1 MDTGRIKQ
9 FAIESRKILKE
20 GVMQRIRALGFDE
33 QGHTPDV
40 PEKVQGG
47 TRYQGRMIENERFY
61 DSWIA
66 LNEHIQKVGVKAVY
80 EEAAYTWFNRMM
92 AIRIIQKNDFIEP
105 VLSYDDPEIRVPHIV
120 SEARRGHLMCTLT
133 TDEQNRLRTLLMDD
147 TKTQEQFT
155 LLIIAYCREN
165 AVISKC
171 FGGIAQYLELL
182 LPDDILSQ
190 NRFIDLLNNTNEYI
204 TDDQFKSAELIGW
217 LYQFYISEKKDEVF
231 ASFKKG
237 RKAEA
242 EDIPAATQI
251 FTPNWIVKYMV
262 QNTVGRIYLDNNPY
276 CPLKKDWKYLVEPTE
291 KTPKE
296 TILNIANLEDLTL
309 ADLACGS
316 GHILVEGFDLLYS
329 LYIDEGY
336 SRYYAVKNIFTKNLT
351 GIDLD
356 TRAKQLA
363 TFALLL
369 KAAQIDPKFLDG
381 EIMPRVFDMPNV
393 NRYTWRDLNG
403 HVTCALQIQGA
414 DEKTYKELDDC
425 FTLME
430 QAQNLGSIMK
440 FEISD
445 ATREFII
452 NCIEEQNK
460 QHKFED
466 SFRDLF
472 HGFNIILALTEK
484 YAALAMNPPY
494 MGSINMNANLSDY
507 VKKEYS
513 EGKADL
519 MTVFM
524 LLAKSIVVPK
534 GVFGMINLP
543 SWLFLST
550 FENLR
555 KDFISNMHIDS
566 LIHMGRGIFGIDW
579 GSTAFIISKIRLQK
593 EGVYFRLHKR
603 NFQHIY
609 YYHIEQLFLKSL
621 NDHSF
626 KYDFDKYR
634 DDDGVSFDLSHSD
647 HNGFK
652 LCYSHVNQYN
662 FEKIPG
668 CPIGYWMSDNFY
680 SIFSNTKLG
689 DIVSIKQGLTTSDNN
704 RFLRLWFEVDNEKVG
719 YNFNNSLDAKK
730 SGKKW
735 FPHNKGGIY
744 RRWYGNLDYV
754 VNYENDGE
762 EMKAFQSTLN
772 QGWTARIKSR
782 EFYFHECLSWSMV
795 SSGILGVRY
804 YPCGTISNIAGPSIF
819 ASNNSLYYLGFL
831 NSVILRDCLEILN
844 PTLNNN
850 VLDFNNVPIIINDSK
865 IIDNAVDRNVSI
877 SKEDWDA
884 HETSWDFEEN
894 EIVGYINKARDI
906 PLECT
911 FKDKDGKFGSYSS
924 DDRPSFYLESLY
936 EEFKTKWTEKFIE
949 LHTNEE
955 ELNRQFIEI
964 YGLQDELTPDVPLDE
979 ITILQQGEISIEN
992 NQIVWH
998 PDVIMKQF
1006 ISYAIGCMMGRYRL
1020 DKKGLCIAHSNPTA
1034 EEIAP
1039 YDYHG
1044 ITFAIDDDG
1053 IIPLMSKGS
1062 RFDDN
1067 GVNRLTDFIKMVLG
1081 ELTLTENMN
1090 FLEEKLG
1097 KSVEQ
1102 YLMKDFWKDHKKMY
1116 QNRPIYWLFS
1126 SKKGAFQVIAYMH
1139 RMNKYTVENIRNK
1152 YLLPHIE
1159 YLRQELAG
1167 LDSRITALTPQER
1180 KQYQKLQKDLEE
1192 CMEYHDRLHSVADQQ
1207 IDFDLDDGV
1216 VVNYAKFGD
1225 VLAKIK

>member
-1 MDTGRIKQ
+1 METGKIKQ

-20 GVMQRIRALGFDE
+20 GVMQRIKALGFDE
-33 QGHTPDV
+33 QGRTPDV

-80 EEAAYTWFNRMM
+80 EEAAYTWFNRLI
-92 AIRIIQKNDFIEP
+92 AIRIMQKNHFIEP
-105 VLSYDDPEIRVPHIV
+105 VLSYDNPEIRVPHIV
-120 SEARRGHLMCTLT
+120 SEARRGSIMCSLT
-133 TDEQNRLRTLLMDD
+133 DDEQNRLRTLLMDD
-147 TKTQEQFT
+147 TKTQEQFA

-165 AVISKC
+165 AVISRC
-171 FGGIAQYLELL
+171 FGGIAPYLELL

-204 TDDQFKSAELIGW
+204 TEDQFRSAELIGW

-231 ASFKKG
+231 ASFKNG

-296 TILNIANLEDLTL
+296 AILNIDNLEDLTL

-336 SRYYAVKNIFTKNLT
+336 SRYDAVKKIFTKNLT

-381 EIMPRVFDMPNV
+381 EIMPRVYDMPNV

-403 HVTCALQIQGA
+403 HMTCALNIEVR
-414 DEKTYKELDDC
+414 DENISKELDEAFD
-425 FTLME
+425 LMS

-440 FEISD
+440 FDISE

-452 NCIEEQNK
+452 KCIEEQNK
-460 QHKFED
+460 QHKFEE

-494 MGSINMNANLSDY
+494 MGGNNMNTALSAY
-507 VKKEYS
+507 VKEEYKIGKE
-513 EGKADL
+513 DL
-519 MTVFM
+519 FSTFM
-524 LLAKSIVVPK
+524 LVCEARLAEK
-534 GVFGMINLP
+534 GKYGMINMQ
-543 SWLFLST
+543 SWMFLGS
-550 FENLR
+550 FEKLR
-555 KDFISNMHIDS
+555 VEFLKKLGIDS
-566 LIHMGRGIFGIDW
+566 LLHLGPRLFDELNGEVVQSASFIATKSVHPNTSLFYRLVSGRNCRDKENMFLNNQNL
-579 GSTAFIISKIRLQK
+579 FNNVLQ
-593 EGVYFRLHKR
+593 
-603 NFQHIY
+603 
-609 YYHIEQLFLKSL
+609 S
-621 NDHSF
+621 
-626 KYDFDKYR
+626 DF
-634 DDDGVSFDLSHSD
+634 S
-647 HNGFK
+647 N
-652 LCYSHVNQYN
+652 
-662 FEKIPG
+662 IPG
-668 CPIGYWMSDNFY
+668 NPIAYWLSENAISVFVNNPQLQDICKPTQGFATTDN
-680 SIFSNTKLG
+680 K
-689 DIVSIKQGLTTSDNN
+689 
-704 RFLRLWFEVDNEKVG
+704 RFLRLWHEV
-719 YNFNNSLDAKK
+719 SLLRITFDKEF
-730 SGKKW
+730 GIDRNKW
-735 FPHNKGGIY
+735 YPCTKGGEF
-744 RRWYGNLDYV
+744 RKWYGNMTYIVDWENNGEAIKNNVIVKYPYLNGNPDFVVKNQQYYFKSDGASWSTIAGKPAFRYFSKNWLFETKGSVCFPFNTNDLYNMFGYLNSSVAEYFLQVLSPTLD
-754 VNYENDGE
+754 
-762 EMKAFQSTLN
+762 
-772 QGWTARIKSR
+772 
-782 EFYFHECLSWSMV
+782 FHEGPMGL
-795 SSGILGVRY
+795 LPYVRQ
-804 YPCGTISNIAGPSIF
+804 T
-819 ASNNSLYYLGFL
+819 
-831 NSVILRDCLEILN
+831 
-844 PTLNNN
+844 
-850 VLDFNNVPIIINDSK
+850 NDY
-865 IIDNAVDRNVSI
+865 IDKTVKETMFI
-877 SKEDWDA
+877 SKSDWDA
-884 HETSWDFEEN
+884 HETSWDFETSPLLRCN
-894 EIVGYINKARDI
+894 DVEIEEEGETAELGFASGTLQVQYNNYIADW
-906 PLECT
+906 
-911 FKDKDGKFGSYSS
+911 GQM
-924 DDRPSFYLESLY
+924 FYQ
-936 EEFKTKWTEKFIE
+936 
-949 LHTNEE
+949 LHKNEE

-1020 DKKGLCIAHSNPTA
+1020 DKKGLCIAHPNPST

-1039 YDYHG
+1039 YYYNEG
-1044 ITFAIDDDG
+1044 TFEIDDDG
-1053 IIPLMSKGS
+1053 IIPLMAKDS

-1067 GVNRLTDFIKMVLG
+1067 CVNRFTDFVKLVFGEETLTD
-1081 ELTLTENMN
+1081 NMN
-1090 FLEEKLG
+1090 FLEEALG

-1102 YLMKDFWKDHKKMY
+1102 YLIKDFWKDHKKMY

-1152 YLLPHIE
+1152 YLLPHID
-1159 YLRQELAG
+1159 YLRQELAS
-1167 LDSRITALTPQER
+1167 LDARVSALTAQER
-1180 KQYQKLQKDLEE
+1180 KLYQKLQKDLDE

-1225 VLAKIK
+1225 VLAKLK

>member
-20 GVMQRIRALGFDE
+20 GVMQRIKALGFDE
-33 QGHTPDV
+33 QGRTPDV

-80 EEAAYTWFNRMM
+80 EEAAYTWFNRLI
-92 AIRIIQKNDFIEP
+92 AIRIMQKNHFIEP
-105 VLSYDDPEIRVPHIV
+105 VLSYDNPEIRVPHIV
-120 SEARRGHLMCTLT
+120 SEARRGSIMCSLSD
-133 TDEQNRLRTLLMDD
+133 DEQNRLRNLLMDD
-147 TKTQEQFT
+147 TKTQEQFA

-171 FGGIAQYLELL
+171 FGGIAPYLELL

-204 TDDQFKSAELIGW
+204 TEEQFRSAELIGW

-296 TILNIANLEDLTL
+296 AILNIDNLEDLTL

-336 SRYYAVKNIFTKNLT
+336 SRYDAVKNIFTKNLT

-356 TRAKQLA
+356 TRAKQMA

-381 EIMPRVFDMPNV
+381 EIMPRVYDMPNV
-393 NRYTWRDLNG
+393 DRYTWRDLNG
-403 HVTCALQIQGA
+403 HMTCALNIEMR
-414 DEKTYKELDDC
+414 DENISTELDEAFD
-425 FTLME
+425 LMS

-440 FEISD
+440 FDISD

-452 NCIEEQNK
+452 KCVEEQNK
-460 QHKFED
+460 QHQFED

-484 YAALAMNPPY
+484 YATLALNPPY
-494 MGSINMNANLSDY
+494 MGNGNMNDILSNY
-507 VKKEYS
+507 AKKNYE

-524 LLAKSIVVPK
+524 ILSQNKICDK
-534 GVFGMINLP
+534 GKYGMINLP

-550 FENLR
+550 FDKLR
-555 KDFISNMHIDS
+555 NSILNSFHIDS

-579 GSTAFIISKIRLQK
+579 GSTAFVFSKYIVDSD
-593 EGVYFRLHKR
+593 GAYFRLHKR

-609 YYHIEQLFLKSL
+609 YYHIEQLFLSAL
-621 NDHSF
+621 GDHTF
-626 KYDFDKYR
+626 KYNFDDYR
-634 DDDGVSFDLSHSD
+634 DKEGVSFKAESKEEGIQLYYKINQSD
-647 HNGFK
+647 FK
-652 LCYSHVNQYN
+652 
-662 FEKIPG
+662 KIPG
-668 CPIGYWMSDNFY
+668 CPIAYW
-680 SIFSNTKLG
+680 
-689 DIVSIKQGLTTSDNN
+689 
-704 RFLRLWFEVDNEKVG
+704 
-719 YNFNNSLDAKK
+719 A
-730 SGKKW
+730 
-735 FPHNKGGIY
+735 
-744 RRWYGNLDYV
+744 
-754 VNYENDGE
+754 
-762 EMKAFQSTLN
+762 A
-772 QGWTARIKSR
+772 
-782 EFYFHECLSWSMV
+782 
-795 SSGILGVRY
+795 
-804 YPCGTISNIAGPSIF
+804 
-819 ASNNSLYYLGFL
+819 
-831 NSVILRDCLEILN
+831 
-844 PTLNNN
+844 
-850 VLDFNNVPIIINDSK
+850 SK
-865 IIDNAVDRNVSI
+865 IIDAFQINTLRNISQTSEGIKTGNNDKYLRLWTEVNASDISITMPSYENRKWDLLHKGGDKRKWYGNIDNVVLWENDGYKIRNSSNSGIQGVAMFPKDCFTWSDISSKGLSFRIKPKNHKIDSKGPSGFCDDSTLLYYTIGLLNSRITDYCSAFLNPTISFKVGNVRNIPFIYDAERNLVISNIVDKNISI
-877 SKEDWDA
+877 SKYDWDA
-884 HETSWDFEEN
+884 HETSWDFKTSPLLEYSGGEIEE
-894 EIVGYINKARDI
+894 EGEVADLGLI
-906 PLECT
+906 PDSL
-911 FKDKDGKFGSYSS
+911 KDQVEQYKVIWQKRFNQ
-924 DDRPSFYLESLY
+924 
-936 EEFKTKWTEKFIE
+936 
-949 LHTNEE
+949 LHSNEE
-955 ELNRQFIEI
+955 ELNRLFIEI

-1020 DKKGLCIAHSNPTA
+1020 DKKGLCIAHPNPSA

-1039 YDYHG
+1039 YYYNEG
-1044 ITFAIDDDG
+1044 SFEIDDDG
-1053 IIPLMSKGS
+1053 IIPLMAKES

-1067 GVNRLTDFIKMVLG
+1067 CVNRFTDFVKLVFGEETLTD
-1081 ELTLTENMN
+1081 NMN
-1090 FLEEKLG
+1090 YLEEALG

-1102 YLMKDFWKDHKKMY
+1102 YLIKDFWKDHKKMY

-1159 YLRQELAG
+1159 YLRQELAS
-1167 LDSRITALTPQER
+1167 LDARVSALTAQER
-1180 KQYQKLQKDLEE
+1180 KLYQKLQKDLDE

-1225 VLAKIK
+1225 VLAKLK

>member
-20 GVMQRIRALGFDE
+20 GVMQRIKALGFDE
-33 QGHTPDV
+33 QGRTPDV

-66 LNEHIQKVGVKAVY
+66 LYEHIQKVGVKAVY
-80 EEAAYTWFNRMM
+80 EEAAYTWFNRLI
-92 AIRIIQKNDFIEP
+92 AIRIMQKNHFIEP
-105 VLSYDDPEIRVPHIV
+105 VLSYDNPEIRVPHIV
-120 SEARRGHLMCTLT
+120 SEARRGSIMCTLT
-133 TDEQNRLRTLLMDD
+133 DDEQNRLRTLLMDD
-147 TKTQEQFT
+147 TKTQEQFA

-171 FGGIAQYLELL
+171 FGGIAPYLELL

-204 TDDQFKSAELIGW
+204 TEDQFRSAELIGW

-296 TILNIANLEDLTL
+296 AILNIDNLEDLTL

-336 SRYYAVKNIFTKNLT
+336 SRYDAVKNIFTKNLT

-381 EIMPRVFDMPNV
+381 EIMPRVYDMPNV
-393 NRYTWRDLNG
+393 DRYTWRDLNG
-403 HVTCALQIQGA
+403 HMTCALDIEMR
-414 DEKTYKELDDC
+414 DENIGKELDEAFD
-425 FTLME
+425 LMS

-440 FEISD
+440 FDISET
-445 ATREFII
+445 TREFII
-452 NCIEEQNK
+452 KCVEEQNK

-466 SFRDLF
+466 SFRELF

-484 YAALAMNPPY
+484 YATLVANPPY
-494 MGSINMNANLSDY
+494 MGRGNMNQALASYLDTNYQIS
-507 VKKEYS
+507 KQ
-513 EGKADL
+513 DL
-519 MTVFM
+519 FSTFM
-524 LLAKSIVVPK
+524 EM
-534 GVFGMINLP
+534 MINKTI
-543 SWLFLST
+543 SNGRTAFITMEAWMFLSS

-555 KDFISNMHIDS
+555 
-566 LIHMGRGIFGIDW
+566 R
-579 GSTAFIISKIRLQK
+579 FIIDNCHISSLGHFGWYMIGIAFGTVMTIVQK
-593 EGVYFRLHKR
+593 HINNNRVGEYSYLTIEDLNKDLNIPLVYPRKDNGR
-603 NFQHIY
+603 YTITNQENF
-609 YYHIEQLFLKSL
+609 K
-621 NDHSF
+621 
-626 KYDFDKYR
+626 
-634 DDDGVSFDLSHSD
+634 
-647 HNGFK
+647 
-652 LCYSHVNQYN
+652 
-662 FEKIPG
+662 KIPG
-668 CPIGYWMSDNFY
+668 SPIGYWLNNY
-680 SIFSNTKLG
+680 SIFDNPNIADQGFVSGGRNKTHDNEKYVRFFWEITNSNTKWKKYANAG
-689 DIVSIKQGLTTSDNN
+689 GLRKYYGYEWYVVDWSDDAKDFYNSHGG
-704 RFLRLWFEVDNEKVG
+704 LLNEK
-719 YNFNNSLDAKK
+719 FW
-730 SGKKW
+730 GKK
-735 FPHNKGGIY
+735 GIS
-744 RRWYGNLDYV
+744 WNLISS
-754 VNYENDGE
+754 NYAGFYIKE
-762 EMKAFQSTLN
+762 EDLV
-772 QGWTARIKSR
+772 
-782 EFYFHECLSWSMV
+782 Y
-795 SSGILGVRY
+795 SSGSPTVFNTNYTYDY
-804 YPCGTISNIAGPSIF
+804 Y
-819 ASNNSLYYLGFL
+819 LLGFL
-831 NSVILRDCLEILN
+831 NSIVSKVLLKLFN
-844 PTLNNN
+844 PTINTTAGD
-850 VLDFNNVPIIINDSK
+850 VLGLPYIKCVSN
-865 IIDNAVDRNVSI
+865 IDDIVKQNIGI
-877 SKEDWDA
+877 SEEDWNI
-884 HETSWDFEEN
+884 HETSWNFGTNPLLEYSGGEIEEDG
-894 EIVGYINKARDI
+894 EVVDLGAAPDL
-906 PLECT
+906 LEVQVKQYMVIWEQN
-911 FKDKDGKFGSYSS
+911 FKQ
-924 DDRPSFYLESLY
+924 
-936 EEFKTKWTEKFIE
+936 
-949 LHTNEE
+949 LHKNEE

-964 YGLQDELTPDVPLDE
+964 YGLEDELTPDVPLDE

-1020 DKKGLCIAHSNPTA
+1020 DKNGLCIAHPNPSA

-1039 YDYHG
+1039 YYYNEG
-1044 ITFAIDDDG
+1044 TFEIDDDG
-1053 IIPLMSKGS
+1053 IIPLMAKDS

-1067 GVNRLTDFIKMVLG
+1067 CVNRFTDFVKLVFGEETLTD
-1081 ELTLTENMN
+1081 NMN
-1090 FLEEKLG
+1090 FLEEALG

-1102 YLMKDFWKDHKKMY
+1102 YLIKDFWKDHKKMY

-1159 YLRQELAG
+1159 YLRQELAS
-1167 LDSRITALTPQER
+1167 LDARVSALTAQER
-1180 KQYQKLQKDLEE
+1180 KQYQKLQKDLDE

-1225 VLAKIK
+1225 VLAKLK

>member
-20 GVMQRIRALGFDE
+20 GVMQRIKALGFDE
-33 QGHTPDV
+33 QGRTPDV

-80 EEAAYTWFNRMM
+80 EEAAYTWFNRLI
-92 AIRIIQKNDFIEP
+92 AIRIMQKNHFIEP
-105 VLSYDDPEIRVPHIV
+105 VLSYDNPEIRVPHIV
-120 SEARRGHLMCTLT
+120 SEARRGSIMCALT
-133 TDEQNRLRTLLMDD
+133 DDEQSRLRNLLMDD
-147 TKTQEQFT
+147 TKTQEQFA

-171 FGGIAQYLELL
+171 FGGIAPYLELL

-204 TDDQFKSAELIGW
+204 TEEQFRSAELIGW

-296 TILNIANLEDLTL
+296 AILNIDNLEDLTL

-336 SRYYAVKNIFTKNLT
+336 SRYDAVKNIFTKNLT

-381 EIMPRVFDMPNV
+381 EIMPRVYDMPNV
-393 NRYTWRDLNG
+393 DRYTWRDLNG
-403 HVTCALQIQGA
+403 HMTCALNIEMR
-414 DEKTYKELDDC
+414 DENVSKELDEAFD
-425 FTLME
+425 LMS

-440 FEISD
+440 FDISD
-445 ATREFII
+445 DTREFII
-452 NCIEEQNK
+452 KCVKEQSK

-494 MGSINMNANLSDY
+494 MGSGNMNAELKNYL
-507 VKKEYS
+507 EINYS
-513 EGKADL
+513 EGKSDL
-519 MTVFM
+519 MTAFM
-524 LLAKSIVVPK
+524 IKAMQFTVTNGYWSMIDLPSWMFLGSFVDLRNTLIKAQYINSLLHLGR
-534 GVFGMINLP
+534 GVFGSDFGSVAFTIQNHQP
-543 SWLFLST
+543 IRQGIYRRLFKEHVQVRSVEKIHDL
-550 FENLR
+550 FMDPDYGFF
-555 KDFISNMHIDS
+555 KSN
-566 LIHMGRGIFGIDW
+566 
-579 GSTAFIISKIRLQK
+579 
-593 EGVYFRLHKR
+593 
-603 NFQHIY
+603 
-609 YYHIEQLFLKSL
+609 QL
-621 NDHSF
+621 
-626 KYDFDKYR
+626 
-634 DDDGVSFDLSHSD
+634 
-647 HNGFK
+647 
-652 LCYSHVNQYN
+652 N

-668 CPIGYWMSDNFY
+668 VPIAYWVSD
-680 SIFSNTKLG
+680 KL
-689 DIVSIKQGLTTSDNN
+689 LNL
-704 RFLRLWFEVDNEKVG
+704 FDNEKIKDFGSANNGFTTGDNNQFLRYWYEVPD
-719 YNFNNSLDAKK
+719 NRSSFNSSSIEESILCK
-730 SGKKW
+730 KKW
-735 FPHNKGGIY
+735 FPYNKGGAF
-744 RRWYGNLDYV
+744 RKWYGNNDYV
-754 VNYENDGE
+754 INWESDGKDIRDYGHLVGRS
-762 EMKAFQSTLN
+762 MKYQFL
-772 QGWTARIKSR
+772 KSM
-782 EFYFHECLSWSMV
+782 SWSKITAAAPSFKMKECGTMFDV
-795 SSGILGVRY
+795 AGLSFFPSDYDFFNYILGL
-804 YPCGTISNIAGPSIF
+804 C
-819 ASNNSLYYLGFL
+819 NSKYG
-831 NSVILRDCLEILN
+831 RTCLEFLS
-844 PTLNNN
+844 PTLNYETGHVSSIPVVIGNKCKIDKL
-850 VLDFNNVPIIINDSK
+850 VESSIDLSK
-865 IIDNAVDRNVSI
+865 S
-877 SKEDWDA
+877 DWDA
-884 HETSWDFEEN
+884 HETSWDFKINPLLELNELGIDEEGEFADLSSKSDSL
-894 EIVGYINKARDI
+894 EIQVKQYKAI
-906 PLECT
+906 WEQN
-911 FKDKDGKFGSYSS
+911 FNQ
-924 DDRPSFYLESLY
+924 
-936 EEFKTKWTEKFIE
+936 
-949 LHTNEE
+949 LHANEE

-1020 DKKGLCIAHSNPTA
+1020 DKKGLCIAHPNPSA

-1039 YDYHG
+1039 YNYNEG
-1044 ITFAIDDDG
+1044 TFEIDDDG
-1053 IIPLMSKGS
+1053 IIPLMAKDS

-1067 GVNRLTDFIKMVLG
+1067 CVNRFTDFVKLVFGEETLTD
-1081 ELTLTENMN
+1081 NMN
-1090 FLEEKLG
+1090 FLEEALG

-1102 YLMKDFWKDHKKMY
+1102 YLIKDFWKDHKKMY

-1159 YLRQELAG
+1159 YLRQELAS
-1167 LDSRITALTPQER
+1167 LDARVSALTAQER
-1180 KQYQKLQKDLEE
+1180 KLYQKLQKDLDE

-1225 VLAKIK
+1225 VLAKLK

>member
-80 EEAAYTWFNRMM
+80 EEAAYTWFNRLI
-92 AIRIIQKNDFIEP
+92 AIRIMQKNDFIEP
-105 VLSYDDPEIRVPHIV
+105 VLSYDNPEIRVPHIV
-120 SEARRGHLMCTLT
+120 SEARRGHVMCTLT

-147 TKTQEQFT
+147 TKTQEQFA

-171 FGGIAQYLELL
+171 FGGIAPYLELL

-204 TDDQFKSAELIGW
+204 TDAQFKSAELIGW

-231 ASFKKG
+231 ASFKNG
-237 RKAEA
+237 RKAEP

-296 TILNIANLEDLTL
+296 AILNIDNLEDLTL

-336 SRYYAVKNIFTKNLT
+336 SRYDAVKNIFTKNLT

-393 NRYTWRDLNG
+393 DRYTWRDLSG
-403 HVTCALQIQGA
+403 HMTCALNIEVR
-414 DEKTYKELDDC
+414 DENISKELDEAFD
-425 FTLME
+425 LMS

-440 FEISD
+440 FDISD
-445 ATREFII
+445 DTREFII
-452 NCIEEQNK
+452 KCVEEQKK

-472 HGFNIILALTEK
+472 HGFNIILALTSK
-484 YAALAMNPPY
+484 YACMAANPPY
-494 MGSINMNANLSDY
+494 MGSGNMNDALRLYLSY
-507 VKKEYS
+507 NYPITKS
-513 EGKADL
+513 DL
-519 MTVFM
+519 YAVFM
-524 LLAKSIVVPK
+524 EMMLSSIKTK
-534 GVFGMINLP
+534 GRVGCITME
-543 SWLFLST
+543 SWMFLST
-550 FENLR
+550 YEN
-555 KDFISNMHIDS
+555 
-566 LIHMGRGIFGIDW
+566 
-579 GSTAFIISKIRLQK
+579 
-593 EGVYFRLHKR
+593 FRLSLLD
-603 NFQHIY
+603 NY
-609 YYHIEQLFLKSL
+609 YISSLTHFGWYIIGIAFGTVMAIFEKNNDNGRKGEYSYLTINDIEKEKNVPFVFPKKD
-621 NDHSF
+621 NGR
-626 KYDFDKYR
+626 YNM
-634 DDDGVSFDLSHSD
+634 VSQ
-647 HNGFK
+647 K
-652 LCYSHVNQYN
+652 N

-668 CPIGYWMSDNFY
+668 CPIGYWVSEKIQNLFQSDLIDNHA
-680 SIFSNTKLG
+680 FSDGKNVTG
-689 DIVSIKQGLTTSDNN
+689 DNDKYIRNLWEVSIKRIG
-704 RFLRLWFEVDNEKVG
+704 K
-719 YNFNNSLDAKK
+719 
-730 SGKKW
+730 GKKW
-735 FPHNKGGIY
+735 MLQTKGGEG
-744 RRWYGNLDYV
+744 RRWYGN
-754 VNYENDGE
+754 
-762 EMKAFQSTLN
+762 TLN
-772 QGWTARIKSR
+772 VIAWSKEDIDFYHKNKISRVIKEYLWYKEGITWSKICSSIPTFRLLR
-782 EFYFHECLSWSMV
+782 EDSTYDEVNITPNDPQEIYPIL
-795 SSGILGVRY
+795 GILNSKLVR
-804 YPCGTISNIAGPSIF
+804 N
-819 ASNNSLYYLGFL
+819 LLD
-831 NSVILRDCLEILN
+831 VIN
-844 PTLNNN
+844 PTFSIQSENILKMPYCSNE
-850 VLDFNNVPIIINDSK
+850 
-865 IIDNAVDRNVSI
+865 SI
-877 SKEDWDA
+877 SEIVQHNILISKQDWDA
-884 HETSWDFEEN
+884 HEISWDFEEN
-894 EIVGYINKARDI
+894 EIVGYINEARDI

-911 FKDKDGKFGSYSS
+911 FKDKDGQLGSYSS
-924 DDRPSFYLESLY
+924 DARPSFYLESLY
-936 EEFKTKWTEKFIE
+936 EEFKTKWTERFVE

-964 YGLQDELTPDVPLDE
+964 YGLEDELTPDVPLDE

-992 NQIVWH
+992 NDIVWH
-998 PDVIMKQF
+998 PDVIMKQL

-1020 DKKGLCIAHSNPTA
+1020 DKKGLCIAHPNPS
-1034 EEIAP
+1034 EEEYAP
-1039 YDYHG
+1039 YVYHG
-1044 ITFAIDDDG
+1044 STFSIDDDG
-1053 IIPLMSKGS
+1053 IIPLMAKDS

-1067 GVNRLTDFIKMVLG
+1067 CVNRLTDFIKLVFG
-1081 ELTLTENMN
+1081 EETLTDNMN
-1090 FLEEKLG
+1090 FLEETLG

-1102 YLMKDFWKDHKKMY
+1102 YLIKDFWKDHKKMY

-1126 SKKGAFQVIAYMH
+1126 SKKSSFQIIAYRH
-1139 RMNKYTVENIRNK
+1139 RMNKYTVKNIRNK

-1225 VLAKIK
+1225 VLAKLK

>member
-1 MDTGRIKQ
+1 METGKIKQ

-20 GVMQRIRALGFDE
+20 GVMQRIKALGFDE
-33 QGHTPDV
+33 QGRTPDV

-66 LNEHIQKVGVKAVY
+66 LNDHIQKVGVKAVY
-80 EEAAYTWFNRMM
+80 EEAAYTWFNRLI
-92 AIRIIQKNDFIEP
+92 AIRIMQKNHFIEP
-105 VLSYDDPEIRVPHIV
+105 VLSYDNPEIRVPHIV
-120 SEARRGHLMCTLT
+120 SEARRGSIMCALT
-133 TDEQNRLRTLLMDD
+133 DDEQNRLRTLLMDD
-147 TKTQEQFT
+147 TKTQEQFA

-171 FGGIAQYLELL
+171 FGGIAPYLELL

-204 TDDQFKSAELIGW
+204 TEDQFRSAELIGW

-296 TILNIANLEDLTL
+296 AILNIDNLEDLTL

-336 SRYYAVKNIFTKNLT
+336 SRYDAVKNIFTKNLT
-351 GIDLD
+351 GVDLD

-381 EIMPRVFDMPNV
+381 EIMPRVYDMPNV
-393 NRYTWRDLNG
+393 DRYTWRDLNG
-403 HVTCALQIQGA
+403 HMTCALNIEIR
-414 DEKTYKELDDC
+414 DENISKELDEAFD
-425 FTLME
+425 LMS

-440 FEISD
+440 FDISET
-445 ATREFII
+445 TREFII
-452 NCIEEQNK
+452 KCIEEQNK
-460 QHKFED
+460 KHKFED

-484 YAALAMNPPY
+484 YAAMAMNPPY
-494 MGSINMNANLSDY
+494 MGNGNMNEILSNY
-507 VKKEYS
+507 VKKEY
-513 EGKADL
+513 ENGKADL
-519 MTVFM
+519 CTSFMIMQSERTVSGGSY
-524 LLAKSIVVPK
+524 ANIIP
-534 GVFGMINLP
+534 P
-543 SWLFLST
+543 SWMFLST
-550 FENLR
+550 FEGLR
-555 KDFISNMHIDS
+555 RTIIDKQAIFSLLHLSRGVFGADFGSVSTVIRNCKDLNC
-566 LIHMGRGIFGIDW
+566 RG
-579 GSTAFIISKIRLQK
+579 T
-593 EGVYFRLHKR
+593 YFRLIER
-603 NFQHIY
+603 TFQEFDQRHLRLLFEKTLLNHDFRFFFADYSKDVEDIVYCEKGSKIY
-609 YYHIEQLFLKSL
+609 YS
-621 NDHSF
+621 N
-626 KYDFDKYR
+626 
-634 DDDGVSFDLSHSD
+634 
-647 HNGFK
+647 
-652 LCYSHVNQYN
+652 VNQLD

-668 CPIGYWMSDNFY
+668 CLIGYWMSEKVL
-680 SIFSNTKLG
+680 SAFSKGVPLME
-689 DIVSIKQGLTTSDNN
+689 IAYPRQGMATCNNN
-704 RFLRLWFEVDNEKVG
+704 RFLRQWFEVSFLKIG
-719 YNFNNSLDAKK
+719 FSLK
-730 SGKKW
+730 SEEETIGHYKW
-735 FPHNKGGIY
+735 FPYNKGGGFQK
-744 RRWYGNLDYV
+744 WYGNNDFV
-754 VNYENDGE
+754 VNFANKGREICDYIDANSAVNHTGRVINRDKFFKPSVTWSKIASGGI
-762 EMKAFQSTLN
+762 AFRFKPQGFIFDVAGTSIFGDVNNILVLMGMLN
-772 QGWTARIKSR
+772 SKPTSLILS
-782 EFYFHECLSWSMV
+782 CLS
-795 SSGILGVRY
+795 
-804 YPCGTISNIAGPSIF
+804 
-819 ASNNSLYYLGFL
+819 
-831 NSVILRDCLEILN
+831 
-844 PTLNNN
+844 PTLNYEVGHICSIPVLTINEDN
-850 VLDFNNVPIIINDSK
+850 VIQIIKNCINITK
-865 IIDNAVDRNVSI
+865 Q
-877 SKEDWDA
+877 DWDA
-884 HETSWDFEEN
+884 HETSWDFEISPLLEFCGG
-894 EIVGYINKARDI
+894 EI
-906 PLECT
+906 
-911 FKDKDGKFGSYSS
+911 
-924 DDRPSFYLESLY
+924 
-936 EEFKTKWTEKFIE
+936 EKEGEVIE
-949 LHTNEE
+949 LGPAPDLLEAQFKQYKAIWEQNFKQLHKNEE

-1020 DKKGLCIAHSNPTA
+1020 DKKGLCIAHPNPLA

-1039 YDYHG
+1039 YNYNEG
-1044 ITFAIDDDG
+1044 TFEIDDDG
-1053 IIPLMSKGS
+1053 IIPLMAKDS

-1067 GVNRLTDFIKMVLG
+1067 CVNRFTDFVKLVFGEETLTD
-1081 ELTLTENMN
+1081 NMN
-1090 FLEEKLG
+1090 YLEEALG

-1102 YLMKDFWKDHKKMY
+1102 YLIKEFWKDHKKMY

-1159 YLRQELAG
+1159 YLRQELAS
-1167 LDSRITALTPQER
+1167 LDARVSALTAQER
-1180 KQYQKLQKDLEE
+1180 KLYQKLQKDLDE
-1192 CMEYHDRLHSVADQQ
+1192 CMEYHDRLHVVADQQ

-1225 VLAKIK
+1225 VLAKLK

>member
-66 LNEHIQKVGVKAVY
+66 LNDHIQRVGVKAVY
-80 EEAAYTWFNRMM
+80 EEAAYTWFNRLM
-92 AIRIIQKNDFIEP
+92 AIRIMQKNDFIEP
-105 VLSYDDPEIRVPHIV
+105 VLSYDNPEIRVPHIV
-120 SEARRGHLMCTLT
+120 SEARRGHIMCTLT
-133 TDEQNRLRTLLMDD
+133 EDEQNRLRTLLMDD
-147 TKTQEQFT
+147 TKTQEQFA

-296 TILNIANLEDLTL
+296 AILKIDNLEDLTL

-336 SRYYAVKNIFTKNLT
+336 SRYDAVKNIFTKNLT

-381 EIMPRVFDMPNV
+381 EIMPRVYDMPNV

-403 HVTCALQIQGA
+403 HMTCALQIQGPSE
-414 DEKTYKELDDC
+414 DTYKELDEC

-440 FEISD
+440 FDISD

-452 NCIEEQNK
+452 KCIEEQSQ
-460 QHKFED
+460 QHKFDE

-494 MGSINMNANLSDY
+494 MGGGNMNNVLSNY
-507 VKKEYS
+507 AKQNYE

-519 MTVFM
+519 FSTFM
-524 LLAKSIVVPK
+524 LLAIDRLVERGKY
-534 GVFGMINLP
+534 GMINMH
-543 SWLFLST
+543 SWMFLSS
-550 FENLR
+550 FEKLR
-555 KDFISNMHIDS
+555 HSLLENYHIDS
-566 LIHMGRGIFGIDW
+566 LLHLGARTFDELSGEVVQNAAYIVSKCVDTLQAFQTGI
-579 GSTAFIISKIRLQK
+579 
-593 EGVYFRLHKR
+593 YFRLVDGKNCAEKER
-603 NFQHIY
+603 M
-609 YYHIEQLFLKSL
+609 FLKAKIL
-621 NDHSF
+621 PKIF
-626 KYDFDKYR
+626 Y
-634 DDDGVSFDLSHSD
+634 SD
-647 HNGFK
+647 VK
-652 LCYSHVNQYN
+652 QDN

-668 CPIGYWMSDNFY
+668 CPIGYWVNDTFVDS
-680 SIFSNTKLG
+680 FSMPSLG
-689 DIVSIKQGLTTSDNN
+689 DSVVSSPGIRTGRDGIFI
-704 RFLRLWFEVDNEKVG
+704 REWFEISNKTLLL
-719 YNFNNSLDAKK
+719 N
-730 SGKKW
+730 GKEESDLYRANW
-735 FPHNKGGIY
+735 FPVTRGGES
-744 RRWYGNLDYV
+744 RRWYGNLSAVIFGANGFEKVKEICNDYRLRESG
-754 VNYENDGE
+754 YYFKEGI
-762 EMKAFQSTLN
+762 T
-772 QGWTARIKSR
+772 WTMI
-782 EFYFHECLSWSMV
+782 
-795 SSGILGVRY
+795 SSGKPTFRICPEGVLFGNGGPTLYTKRDFLLDAAVLNTDVANY
-804 YPCGTISNIAGPSIF
+804 YF
-819 ASNNSLYYLGFL
+819 SL
-831 NSVILRDCLEILN
+831 LN
-844 PTLNNN
+844 PTINYTKS
-850 VLDFNNVPIIINDSK
+850 DIEKIPILHVKNKEQIQIMAQQC
-865 IIDNAVDRNVSI
+865 IDI
-877 SKEDWDA
+877 SKNDWDA

-894 EIVGYINKARDI
+894 EIVSYINKARDI

-911 FKDKDGKFGSYSS
+911 FKDENGNLGSNSS
-924 DDRPSFYLESLY
+924 DDRPSFYLDSLY
-936 EEFKTKWTEKFIE
+936 EEFKTKWTEKFAD

-964 YGLQDELTPDVPLDE
+964 YGLEDELTPDVPLDE

-992 NQIVWH
+992 NDIVWH

-1020 DKKGLCIAHSNPTA
+1020 DRKGLCIAHPNPSA
-1034 EEIAP
+1034 DEIAP

-1044 ITFAIDDDG
+1044 TKFAIDDDG
-1053 IIPLMSKGS
+1053 IIPLMAKDS

-1067 GVNRLTDFIKMVLG
+1067 GVNRLTDFIKLVFG
-1081 ELTLTENMN
+1081 VETLTDNMN
-1090 FLEEKLG
+1090 FLEEALG

-1102 YLMKDFWKDHKKMY
+1102 YLVKDFWKDHKKMY

-1139 RMNKYTVENIRNK
+1139 RMNKYTAENIRNK

-1180 KQYQKLQKDLEE
+1180 KQYQKLQKDLDE

-1225 VLAKIK
+1225 VLAKLK

>member
-20 GVMQRIRALGFDE
+20 GVMQRIKALGFDE
-33 QGHTPDV
+33 QGRTPDV

-80 EEAAYTWFNRMM
+80 EEAAYTWFNRLI
-92 AIRIIQKNDFIEP
+92 AIRIMQKNHFIEP
-105 VLSYDDPEIRVPHIV
+105 VLSYDNPEIRVPHIV
-120 SEARRGHLMCTLT
+120 SEARRGSIMCSLT
-133 TDEQNRLRTLLMDD
+133 NDEQNRLRNLLMDD
-147 TKTQEQFT
+147 TKTQEQFA
-155 LLIIAYCREN
+155 LLVIAYCREN

-231 ASFKKG
+231 ASFRKG

-262 QNTVGRIYLDNNPY
+262 QNTIGRIYLDNNPY

-296 TILNIANLEDLTL
+296 AILNIDNLEDLTF

-336 SRYYAVKNIFTKNLT
+336 SRYDAVKNIFIKNLT

-369 KAAQIDPKFLDG
+369 KAAQIDPKLLNGD
-381 EIMPRVFDMPNV
+381 IMPRVYDMPSV

-403 HVTCALQIQGA
+403 HMTTALQIQGPSE
-414 DEKTYKELDDC
+414 DTYKELDEA

-440 FEISD
+440 FDISE
-445 ATREFII
+445 ATREFILKSV
-452 NCIEEQNK
+452 EEQNK
-460 QHKFED
+460 KHKFED

-494 MGSINMNANLSDY
+494 MGNLNMNEILSGY
-507 VKKEYS
+507 VKVKYEK
-513 EGKADL
+513 GKADL
-519 MTVFM
+519 CTSFIILQSEKTLSGGYYANITPPSWMFISNFESLRRTIIDHQSIQSM
-524 LLAKSIVVPK
+524 LHLSR
-534 GVFGMINLP
+534 GVFGADFG
-543 SWLFLST
+543 SVSSVVHHY
-550 FENLR
+550 
-555 KDFISNMHIDS
+555 KDDNA
-566 LIHMGRGIFGIDW
+566 RG
-579 GSTAFIISKIRLQK
+579 T
-593 EGVYFRLHKR
+593 YFRLIDR
-603 NFQHIY
+603 TFQEFDQNHLRILFERTLENNDFRFYFPNYSKDVDIIEYCENGARTY
-609 YYHIEQLFLKSL
+609 YP
-621 NDHSF
+621 
-626 KYDFDKYR
+626 
-634 DDDGVSFDLSHSD
+634 GVKQHQFA
-647 HNGFK
+647 
-652 LCYSHVNQYN
+652 
-662 FEKIPG
+662 KIPG
-668 CPIGYWMSDNFY
+668 CPIGYWVSDSFINIFDFKKLDYYIDSKPGMS
-680 SIFSNTKLG
+680 
-689 DIVSIKQGLTTSDNN
+689 TTNN
-704 RFLRLWFEVDNEKVG
+704 DLFTRQWFEISIQKLKVDAKDR
-719 YNFNNSLDAKK
+719 SDAKK
-730 SGKKW
+730 SQKKW
-735 FPHNKGGIY
+735 FPYNKGGES
-744 RRWYGNLDYV
+744 RKWYGNNDFV
-754 VNYENDGE
+754 VNWENDGE
-762 EMKAFQSTLN
+762 ELKEYTKGASGGRMVSLD
-772 QGWTARIKSR
+772 
-782 EFYFHECLSWSMV
+782 YFFLPCITWSMITSRKV
-795 SSGILGVRY
+795 TFRFKSQGSIL
-804 YPCGTISNIAGPSIF
+804 SNAGPAAFAKSNLIYALGLLNTNMATEVFKFIAPTINCTSGNVALFPFKIDCKESIENLVV
-819 ASNNSLYYLGFL
+819 NN
-831 NSVILRDCLEILN
+831 I
-844 PTLNNN
+844 
-850 VLDFNNVPIIINDSK
+850 
-865 IIDNAVDRNVSI
+865 SI
-877 SKEDWDA
+877 SQQDWDS

-894 EIVGYINKARDI
+894 EIVGYINEAREF

-911 FKDKDGKFGSYSS
+911 FKDKDGQFGSYSS
-924 DDRPSFYLESLY
+924 DARPSFYFESLY
-936 EEFKTKWTEKFIE
+936 EEFKTKWTEKFVE

-964 YGLQDELTPDVPLDE
+964 YGLEDELKPDVPLDE

-1020 DKKGLCIAHSNPTA
+1020 DKKGLCIAHPNPS
-1034 EEIAP
+1034 EEEYAP
-1039 YDYHG
+1039 YEYHG
-1044 ITFAIDDDG
+1044 STFSIDDDG
-1053 IIPLMSKGS
+1053 IIPLMAKDS

-1067 GVNRLTDFIKMVLG
+1067 CVNRFTDFVKLVFG
-1081 ELTLTENMN
+1081 EETLTENMN
-1090 FLEEKLG
+1090 FLEEALG

-1102 YLMKDFWKDHKKMY
+1102 YLIKDFWKDHKKMY

-1167 LDSRITALTPQER
+1167 LDSRITALTTQER
-1180 KQYQKLQKDLEE
+1180 KQYQKLQKDLDE

-1225 VLAKIK
+1225 VLAKLK

>member
-1 MDTGRIKQ
+1 
-9 FAIESRKILKE
+9 
-20 GVMQRIRALGFDE
+20 MQRIRALGFDE

-66 LNEHIQKVGVKAVY
+66 LNDHIQKVGVKAVY
-80 EEAAYTWFNRMM
+80 EEAAYTWFNRLM
-92 AIRIIQKNDFIEP
+92 AIRIMQKNDFIEP
-105 VLSYDDPEIRVPHIV
+105 VLSYDNPEIRVPHIV
-120 SEARRGHLMCTLT
+120 SEARRGHIMCTLT
-133 TDEQNRLRTLLMDD
+133 EDEQNRLRTLLMDD
-147 TKTQEQFT
+147 TKTQEQFA

-171 FGGIAQYLELL
+171 FGGIAPYLELL

-231 ASFKKG
+231 ASFKNG

-296 TILNIANLEDLTL
+296 AILNIDNLEDLTL

-336 SRYYAVKNIFTKNLT
+336 SRYDAVKNIFTKNLT

-381 EIMPRVFDMPNV
+381 EIMPRVYDMPNV

-403 HVTCALQIQGA
+403 HMTCALQIEGA
-414 DEKTYKELDDC
+414 SEETYKELDDC

-440 FEISD
+440 FDISD
-445 ATREFII
+445 TTREFII
-452 NCIEEQNK
+452 KCVEEQHK
-460 QHKFED
+460 QHKFEE

-472 HGFNIILALTEK
+472 HGFCIILALTEK
-484 YAALAMNPPY
+484 YAALAANPPY
-494 MGSINMNANLSDY
+494 MGRNNMNEMLISYLDRNYQLTKQDLFATFMILMLNKTR
-507 VKKEYS
+507 KK
-513 EGKADL
+513 GKSAFVT
-519 MTVFM
+519 ME
-524 LLAKSIVVPK
+524 
-534 GVFGMINLP
+534 
-543 SWLFLST
+543 SWMFLSS
-550 FENLR
+550 FESFRRNLLDTTR
-555 KDFISNMHIDS
+555 IES
-566 LIHMGRGIFGIDW
+566 LIHMPYLGKGWTPMGISFGTDACVLYNGIKENFGNYQYIRYFETTKENGTPINFPTINERYNTISQDYFKYIP
-579 GSTAFIISKIRLQK
+579 GVAFAYWISKKMIEIFAEDRNISSLTYPK
-593 EGVYFRLHKR
+593 FGMSNGDGKR
-603 NFQHIY
+603 YTRNWHEVDYNKFGS
-609 YYHIEQLFLKSL
+609 KW
-621 NDHSF
+621 F
-626 KYDFDKYR
+626 KYD
-634 DDDGVSFDLSHSD
+634 
-647 HNGFK
+647 
-652 LCYSHVNQYN
+652 
-662 FEKIPG
+662 
-668 CPIGYWMSDNFY
+668 
-680 SIFSNTKLG
+680 
-689 DIVSIKQGLTTSDNN
+689 
-704 RFLRLWFEVDNEKVG
+704 
-719 YNFNNSLDAKK
+719 
-730 SGKKW
+730 
-735 FPHNKGGIY
+735 KGGVF
-744 RRWYGNLDYV
+744 RRWYGNRDFL
-754 VNYENDGE
+754 VNWENDGYE
-762 EMKAFQSTLN
+762 IRNNPKAAVRNPDFFFKPHFSWTLV
-772 QGWTARIKSR
+772 GT
-782 EFYFHECLSWSMV
+782 
-795 SSGILGVRY
+795 GIFSVRY
-804 YPCGTISNIAGPSIF
+804 FDDGFILDT
-819 ASNNSLYYLGFL
+819 ASNCVYFKNGIPTYVLGLL
-831 NSVILRDCLEILN
+831 NSSVAQEILHIIN
-844 PTLNNN
+844 PTMNNSCG
-850 VLDFNNVPIIINDSK
+850 VVGSIPIIEAEDKES
-865 IIDNAVDRNVSI
+865 IIDSFIKTNVDI
-877 SKEDWDA
+877 SRQDWDA
-884 HETSWDFEEN
+884 HETSWDFKTSPLLEYSGGEIEE
-894 EIVGYINKARDI
+894 EGEVADLGLI
-906 PLECT
+906 PDSL
-911 FKDKDGKFGSYSS
+911 KDQVEQYKVIWQKRFNQ
-924 DDRPSFYLESLY
+924 
-936 EEFKTKWTEKFIE
+936 
-949 LHTNEE
+949 LHSNEE
-955 ELNRQFIEI
+955 ELNRLFIEI

-1020 DKKGLCIAHSNPTA
+1020 DKKGLCIAHPNPS
-1034 EEIAP
+1034 EEEYAP
-1039 YDYHG
+1039 YEYHG
-1044 ITFAIDDDG
+1044 STFSIDDDG
-1053 IIPLMSKGS
+1053 IIPLMAKDS
-1062 RFDDN
+1062 RFEDN
-1067 GVNRLTDFIKMVLG
+1067 CVNRFTDFVKLVFSEEALTD
-1081 ELTLTENMN
+1081 NMN
-1090 FLEEKLG
+1090 FLEESLG

-1102 YLMKDFWKDHKKMY
+1102 YLVKDFWKDHKKMY

-1159 YLRQELAG
+1159 YLRQELAS
-1167 LDSRITALTPQER
+1167 LDARITALTTQER

-1225 VLAKIK
+1225 VLAKLK

>member
-1 MDTGRIKQ
+1 METGRIKQ

-80 EEAAYTWFNRMM
+80 EESAYTWFNRLI
-92 AIRIIQKNDFIEP
+92 AIRIMQKNDFIEP
-105 VLSYDDPEIRVPHIV
+105 VLSYDNPEIRVPHIV
-120 SEARRGHLMCTLT
+120 SEARRGHIMCSLT
-133 TDEQNRLRTLLMDD
+133 EDEQNRLRALLMDD
-147 TKTQEQFT
+147 TKTQEQFA

-171 FGGIAQYLELL
+171 FGGIAPYLELL

-190 NRFIDLLNNTNEYI
+190 NRFIDLLNNTSEYI
-204 TDDQFKSAELIGW
+204 TEEQFRSAELIGW

-231 ASFKKG
+231 ASFKNG

-296 TILNIANLEDLTL
+296 AILNIDNLEDLTL

-336 SRYYAVKNIFTKNLT
+336 SRYDAVKNIFTKNLT

-381 EIMPRVFDMPNV
+381 EIMPRVYDMPNV
-393 NRYTWRDLNG
+393 DRYTWRDLNG
-403 HVTCALQIQGA
+403 HMTCALQIEGA
-414 DEKTYKELDDC
+414 SEDTYKELDEC

-440 FEISD
+440 FDISD
-445 ATREFII
+445 AAREFILK
-452 NCIEEQNK
+452 CAEEQKK

-484 YAALAMNPPY
+484 YAALSMNPPY
-494 MGSINMNANLSDY
+494 MGGGNMNSDLSDY
-507 VKKEYS
+507 VKRNYE

-519 MTVFM
+519 CTTFM
-524 LLAKSIVVPK
+524 MMQSERACENGYYANIIP
-534 GVFGMINLP
+534 P
-543 SWLFLST
+543 SWMFLTT
-550 FENLR
+550 FEGLR
-555 KDFISNMHIDS
+555 RLIIGNQTIQS
-566 LIHMGRGIFGIDW
+566 LLHLSRGIFGADF
-579 GSTAFIISKIRLQK
+579 GSVSTVIQNRKTLNSR
-593 EGVYFRLHKR
+593 GTYFRLIER
-603 NFQHIY
+603 TFQEFDQKHLQLLFEKTLENHDFRYLFANYSKDVTDIVYSEYGAKIY
-609 YYHIEQLFLKSL
+609 YPNVEQ
-621 NDHSF
+621 D
-626 KYDFDKYR
+626 
-634 DDDGVSFDLSHSD
+634 
-647 HNGFK
+647 
-652 LCYSHVNQYN
+652 N

-668 CPIGYWMSDNFY
+668 CPIGYWVSDKFVKKIAKCQKMDEFFDVKSGLSTGNNDIFVRYWQEVDYRKLFLKYSSKSEDRSGYKWIPYSKGGGVQKWYGNNFLVVNWENEAQEMREYGLAVFRNEPYYFKGGITWSGMSSTYVSYRYVRDGFIFDSNKGPMIFPKKEEPSLLYNIGFLNTHVSNF
-680 SIFSNTKLG
+680 ITKLLNPTVSTQIG
-689 DIVSIKQGLTTSDNN
+689 DIVKI
-704 RFLRLWFEVDNEKVG
+704 
-719 YNFNNSLDAKK
+719 
-730 SGKKW
+730 
-735 FPHNKGGIY
+735 P
-744 RRWYGNLDYV
+744 LDYYV
-754 VNYENDGE
+754 ERNNYIEDLA
-762 EMKAFQSTLN
+762 KLN
-772 QGWTARIKSR
+772 ID
-782 EFYFHECLSWSMV
+782 
-795 SSGILGVRY
+795 
-804 YPCGTISNIAGPSIF
+804 ISI
-819 ASNNSLYYLGFL
+819 
-831 NSVILRDCLEILN
+831 
-844 PTLNNN
+844 
-850 VLDFNNVPIIINDSK
+850 
-865 IIDNAVDRNVSI
+865 
-877 SKEDWDA
+877 EDWDA
-884 HETSWDFEEN
+884 HETSWDFKTNPLLEYSGGEIEE
-894 EIVGYINKARDI
+894 EGEKVDLGPIQDS
-906 PLECT
+906 LEKLVKHYEAICEQ
-911 FKDKDGKFGSYSS
+911 KFYQ
-924 DDRPSFYLESLY
+924 
-936 EEFKTKWTEKFIE
+936 
-949 LHTNEE
+949 LHANEE

-964 YGLQDELTPDVPLDE
+964 YGLQDELTPDVPLYD

-992 NQIVWH
+992 NDIVWH

-1020 DKKGLCIAHSNPTA
+1020 DKKGLCIAHPNPSA

-1044 ITFAIDDDG
+1044 SSFAIDDDG
-1053 IIPLMSKGS
+1053 IIPLMPKDS

-1067 GVNRLTDFIKMVLG
+1067 GVNRLTDFIKLVLG
-1081 ELTLTENMN
+1081 VETLTENMN
-1090 FLEEKLG
+1090 FLEEALG

-1102 YLMKDFWKDHKKMY
+1102 YLVKDFWKDHKKMY

-1159 YLRQELAG
+1159 YLRQEIAG
-1167 LDSRITALTPQER
+1167 LDARITALTPQER

-1192 CMEYHDRLHSVADQQ
+1192 CMEYHDRLHMVADQQ

-1225 VLAKIK
+1225 VLAKLK

>member
-20 GVMQRIRALGFDE
+20 GVMQRIKALGFDE
-33 QGHTPDV
+33 QGRTPDV

-80 EEAAYTWFNRMM
+80 EEAAYTWFNRLI
-92 AIRIIQKNDFIEP
+92 AIRIMQKNHFIEP
-105 VLSYDDPEIRVPHIV
+105 VLSYDNPEIRVPHIV
-120 SEARRGHLMCTLT
+120 SEARRGSIMCSLT
-133 TDEQNRLRTLLMDD
+133 DDEQNRLRTLLMDD
-147 TKTQEQFT
+147 TKTQEQFA
-155 LLIIAYCREN
+155 LLVIAYCREN

-171 FGGIAQYLELL
+171 FGGIAPYLELL

-204 TDDQFKSAELIGW
+204 TEDQFRSAELIGW

-296 TILNIANLEDLTL
+296 AILNIDNLEDLTL

-336 SRYYAVKNIFTKNLT
+336 SRYDAVKNIFTKNLT

-393 NRYTWRDLNG
+393 DRYTWRDLSG
-403 HVTCALQIQGA
+403 HMTCALNI
-414 DEKTYKELDDC
+414 EVRNENISKELDEAFD
-425 FTLME
+425 LMS

-440 FEISD
+440 FDISD
-445 ATREFII
+445 DTREFII
-452 NCIEEQNK
+452 KCVEEQKK

-472 HGFNIILALTEK
+472 HGFNIILALTSK
-484 YAALAMNPPY
+484 YACMAANPPY
-494 MGSINMNANLSDY
+494 MGSGNMNDALRLYLSY
-507 VKKEYS
+507 NYPITKS
-513 EGKADL
+513 DL
-519 MTVFM
+519 YAVFM
-524 LLAKSIVVPK
+524 EMMLSSIKTK
-534 GVFGMINLP
+534 GRVGCITME
-543 SWLFLST
+543 SWMFLST
-550 FENLR
+550 YEN
-555 KDFISNMHIDS
+555 
-566 LIHMGRGIFGIDW
+566 
-579 GSTAFIISKIRLQK
+579 
-593 EGVYFRLHKR
+593 FRLSLLD
-603 NFQHIY
+603 NY
-609 YYHIEQLFLKSL
+609 YISSLTHFGWYIIGIAFGTVMAIFEKNNDNGRKGEYSYLTINDIEKEKNVPFVFPKKD
-621 NDHSF
+621 NGR
-626 KYDFDKYR
+626 YNM
-634 DDDGVSFDLSHSD
+634 VSQ
-647 HNGFK
+647 K
-652 LCYSHVNQYN
+652 N

-668 CPIGYWMSDNFY
+668 CPIGYWVSEKIQNLFQSDLIDNHA
-680 SIFSNTKLG
+680 FSDGKNVTG
-689 DIVSIKQGLTTSDNN
+689 DNDKYIRNLWEVSIKRIG
-704 RFLRLWFEVDNEKVG
+704 K
-719 YNFNNSLDAKK
+719 
-730 SGKKW
+730 GKKW
-735 FPHNKGGIY
+735 MLQTKGGEG
-744 RRWYGNLDYV
+744 RRWYGN
-754 VNYENDGE
+754 
-762 EMKAFQSTLN
+762 TLN
-772 QGWTARIKSR
+772 VIAWSKEDIDFYHKNKISRVIKEYLWYKEGITWSKICSSIPTFRLLR
-782 EFYFHECLSWSMV
+782 EDSTYDEVNITPNDPQEIYPIL
-795 SSGILGVRY
+795 GILNSKLVR
-804 YPCGTISNIAGPSIF
+804 N
-819 ASNNSLYYLGFL
+819 LLD
-831 NSVILRDCLEILN
+831 VIN
-844 PTLNNN
+844 PTFSIQSENILKMPYCSNE
-850 VLDFNNVPIIINDSK
+850 
-865 IIDNAVDRNVSI
+865 SI
-877 SKEDWDA
+877 SEIVQHNILISKQDWDA
-884 HETSWDFEEN
+884 HEISWDFETSPLLELN
-894 EIVGYINKARDI
+894 EIEIEEEGEIADLSSKSDSLEIQVKQYKAI
-906 PLECT
+906 WEQNL
-911 FKDKDGKFGSYSS
+911 K
-924 DDRPSFYLESLY
+924 L
-936 EEFKTKWTEKFIE
+936 
-949 LHTNEE
+949 LHKNEE

-992 NQIVWH
+992 NQIVWN

-1020 DKKGLCIAHSNPTA
+1020 DKKGLCIAHPNPST

-1039 YDYHG
+1039 YYYNEG
-1044 ITFAIDDDG
+1044 TFEIDDDG
-1053 IIPLMSKGS
+1053 IIPLMAKDS

-1067 GVNRLTDFIKMVLG
+1067 CVNRFTDFVKLVFGEETLTD
-1081 ELTLTENMN
+1081 NMN
-1090 FLEEKLG
+1090 FLEEALG

-1102 YLMKDFWKDHKKMY
+1102 YLIKDFWKDHKKMY

-1159 YLRQELAG
+1159 YLRQELAS
-1167 LDSRITALTPQER
+1167 LDARVSALTAQER
-1180 KQYQKLQKDLEE
+1180 KLYQKLQKDLDE
-1192 CMEYHDRLHSVADQQ
+1192 CMEYHDRLHVVADQQ

-1225 VLAKIK
+1225 VLAKLK

>member
-20 GVMQRIRALGFDE
+20 GVMQRIKALGFDE
-33 QGHTPDV
+33 QGRTPDV

-80 EEAAYTWFNRMM
+80 EEAAYTWFNRLI
-92 AIRIIQKNDFIEP
+92 AIRIMQKNHFIEP
-105 VLSYDDPEIRVPHIV
+105 VLSYDNPEIRVPHII
-120 SEARRGHLMCTLT
+120 SEARRGSIMCSL
-133 TDEQNRLRTLLMDD
+133 TDEEQSRLRNLLMDD
-147 TKTQEQFT
+147 TKTQEQFA

-171 FGGIAQYLELL
+171 FGGIAPYLELL

-204 TDDQFKSAELIGW
+204 TEEQFRSAELIGW

-242 EDIPAATQI
+242 DDIPAATQI

-296 TILNIANLEDLTL
+296 AILNIDNLEDLTL

-336 SRYYAVKNIFTKNLT
+336 SRYDAVKNIFTKNLT

-381 EIMPRVFDMPNV
+381 EIMPRVYDMPNV
-393 NRYTWRDLNG
+393 DRYTWRDLNG
-403 HVTCALQIQGA
+403 HMTCALQIQGA
-414 DEKTYKELDDC
+414 SEEIYKELDEA

-440 FEISD
+440 FNISD
-445 ATREFII
+445 ATREFIKK
-452 NCIEEQNK
+452 CIDEQNK
-460 QHKFED
+460 QHKFEE
-466 SFRDLF
+466 SFRVLF

-494 MGSINMNANLSDY
+494 MGSGNMNTKLSDY
-507 VKKEYS
+507 VKVNYDD
-513 EGKADL
+513 GKADL

-524 LLAKSIVVPK
+524 ILSDKRTKNEGIYS
-534 GVFGMINLP
+534 MINLP

-550 FENLR
+550 FLPIR
-555 KDFISNMHIDS
+555 TDIVKKKHIDS
-566 LIHMGRGIFGIDW
+566 MLHMGRGIFGIDW
-579 GSTAFIISKIRLQK
+579 GSVAFTISKRISERK
-593 EGVYFRLHKR
+593 GCFFRLHKR

-609 YYHIEQLFLKSL
+609 YFHIEQLFLKAL
-621 NDHSF
+621 HDHSF
-626 KYDFDKYR
+626 KYDFDNYR
-634 DDDGVSFDLSHSD
+634 DEYGVKYSFENDDNGTLLYYNALQSD
-647 HNGFK
+647 F
-652 LCYSHVNQYN
+652 LI
-662 FEKIPG
+662 IPG
-668 CPIGYWMSDNFY
+668 CPIGYWVGNKILDLF
-680 SIFSNTKLG
+680 KLP
-689 DIVSIKQGLTTSDNN
+689 VLQSRFVIKEGLKTGDNN
-704 RFLRLWFEVDNEKVG
+704 LFIRLWTEVSYKKISQKWIPHTKGGDMRRWFGNNLYVLNYDNDGKELRNYSGASITASEYYFKEYLTYG
-719 YNFNNSLDAKK
+719 RIN
-730 SGKKW
+730 SGK
-735 FPHNKGGIY
+735 FSARYTPIGFIPNMAGLSIVPAT
-744 RRWYGNLDYV
+744 D
-754 VNYENDGE
+754 DDD
-762 EMKAFQSTLN
+762 AFKYTC
-772 QGWTARIKSR
+772 A
-782 EFYFHECLSWSMV
+782 
-795 SSGILGVRY
+795 
-804 YPCGTISNIAGPSIF
+804 
-819 ASNNSLYYLGFL
+819 FL
-831 NSVILRDCLEILN
+831 NSKVFQFILNLEN
-844 PTLNNN
+844 PTLNNPPGLIAKMPYLKLN
-850 VLDFNNVPIIINDSK
+850 MACKDI
-865 IIDNAVDRNVSI
+865 I
-877 SKEDWDA
+877 SKNINISKDDWDA

-894 EIVGYINKARDI
+894 EIVGYINEARDI

-911 FKDKDGKFGSYSS
+911 FKDKDGKLGSYSS
-924 DDRPSFYLESLY
+924 DARPSFYLESLY
-936 EEFKTKWTEKFIE
+936 EEFKTKWTERFVE
-949 LHTNEE
+949 LHSNEE
-955 ELNRQFIEI
+955 ELNSQFIEI
-964 YGLQDELTPDVPLDE
+964 YGLEDELTPEVPLDE

-992 NQIVWH
+992 NDIVWH
-998 PDVIMKQF
+998 SDVVMKQF

-1020 DKKGLCIAHSNPTA
+1020 DKKGLCIAHPNPS
-1034 EEIAP
+1034 EEEYAP
-1039 YDYHG
+1039 YEYHG
-1044 ITFAIDDDG
+1044 STFSIDDDG
-1053 IIPLMSKGS
+1053 IIPLMAKDS

-1067 GVNRLTDFIKMVLG
+1067 CVNRLTDFVKLVFG
-1081 ELTLTENMN
+1081 EETLTDNMN
-1090 FLEEKLG
+1090 FLEEALG

-1102 YLMKDFWKDHKKMY
+1102 YLVKDLWKDHKKMY

-1159 YLRQELAG
+1159 YLRQELAS
-1167 LDSRITALTPQER
+1167 LDARVSALTAQER
-1180 KQYQKLQKDLEE
+1180 KLYQKLQKDLDE
-1192 CMEYHDRLHSVADQQ
+1192 CMEYHDRLHVVADQQ

-1225 VLAKIK
+1225 VLAKLK

>member
-80 EEAAYTWFNRMM
+80 EEAAYTWFNRLI
-92 AIRIIQKNDFIEP
+92 AIRIMQKNNFIEP
-105 VLSYDDPEIRVPHIV
+105 VLSYDNPEIRVPHIV
-120 SEARRGHLMCTLT
+120 SEARRGHIMCTLT
-133 TDEQNRLRTLLMDD
+133 TDEQNRLRSLLMDD
-147 TKTQEQFT
+147 TKTQEQFA

-190 NRFIDLLNNTNEYI
+190 NRFIDFLNNTNEYI

-296 TILNIANLEDLTL
+296 AILNIDNLEDLTL

-336 SRYYAVKNIFTKNLT
+336 SRYDAVKNIFTKNLT

-381 EIMPRVFDMPNV
+381 EIMPRVYDMPNV

-403 HVTCALQIQGA
+403 HMTCALQIEEA
-414 DEKTYKELDDC
+414 SEETYKELDDC

-440 FEISD
+440 FDISD
-445 ATREFII
+445 TTREFII
-452 NCIEEQNK
+452 KCVEEQHK

-472 HGFNIILALTEK
+472 HGFNIILALTSK
-484 YAALAMNPPY
+484 YACMAANPPY
-494 MGSINMNANLSDY
+494 MGSGNMNDALRLYLSY
-507 VKKEYS
+507 NYPITKS
-513 EGKADL
+513 DL
-519 MTVFM
+519 YAVFM
-524 LLAKSIVVPK
+524 EMMLSSIKTK
-534 GVFGMINLP
+534 GRVGCITME
-543 SWLFLST
+543 SWMFLST
-550 FENLR
+550 YEN
-555 KDFISNMHIDS
+555 
-566 LIHMGRGIFGIDW
+566 
-579 GSTAFIISKIRLQK
+579 
-593 EGVYFRLHKR
+593 FRLSLLD
-603 NFQHIY
+603 NY
-609 YYHIEQLFLKSL
+609 YISSLTHFGWYIIGIAFGTVMAIFEKNNDNGRKGEYSYLTINDIEKEKNVPFVFPKKD
-621 NDHSF
+621 NGR
-626 KYDFDKYR
+626 YNM
-634 DDDGVSFDLSHSD
+634 VSQ
-647 HNGFK
+647 K
-652 LCYSHVNQYN
+652 N

-668 CPIGYWMSDNFY
+668 CPIGYWVSEKIQNLFQSDLIDNHA
-680 SIFSNTKLG
+680 FSDGKNVTG
-689 DIVSIKQGLTTSDNN
+689 DNDKYIRNLWEVSIKRIG
-704 RFLRLWFEVDNEKVG
+704 K
-719 YNFNNSLDAKK
+719 
-730 SGKKW
+730 GKKW
-735 FPHNKGGIY
+735 MLQTKGGEG
-744 RRWYGNLDYV
+744 RRWYGN
-754 VNYENDGE
+754 
-762 EMKAFQSTLN
+762 TLN
-772 QGWTARIKSR
+772 VIAWSKEDIDFYHKNKISRVIKEYLWYKEGITWSKICSSIPTFRLLR
-782 EFYFHECLSWSMV
+782 EDSTYDEVNITPNDPQEIYPIL
-795 SSGILGVRY
+795 GILNSKLVR
-804 YPCGTISNIAGPSIF
+804 N
-819 ASNNSLYYLGFL
+819 LLD
-831 NSVILRDCLEILN
+831 VIN
-844 PTLNNN
+844 PTFSIQSENILKMPYCSNE
-850 VLDFNNVPIIINDSK
+850 
-865 IIDNAVDRNVSI
+865 SI
-877 SKEDWDA
+877 SEIVQHNILISKQDWDA
-884 HETSWDFEEN
+884 HEISWDFETSPLLELN
-894 EIVGYINKARDI
+894 EIEIEEEGEIADLSSKSDSLEIQVKQYKAI
-906 PLECT
+906 WEQNL
-911 FKDKDGKFGSYSS
+911 K
-924 DDRPSFYLESLY
+924 L
-936 EEFKTKWTEKFIE
+936 
-949 LHTNEE
+949 LHKNEE

-964 YGLQDELTPDVPLDE
+964 YGLQDELTPDVPFDE

-998 PDVIMKQF
+998 LDVIMKQF

-1020 DKKGLCIAHSNPTA
+1020 DKKGLCIAHPNPS
-1034 EEIAP
+1034 EEEYAP
-1039 YDYHG
+1039 YEYHG
-1044 ITFAIDDDG
+1044 STFSIDDDG
-1053 IIPLMSKGS
+1053 IIPLMAKDS

-1067 GVNRLTDFIKMVLG
+1067 CVNRLTDFIKLVFG
-1081 ELTLTENMN
+1081 EETLTDNMN
-1090 FLEEKLG
+1090 FLEEALG

-1102 YLMKDFWKDHKKMY
+1102 YLIKDFWKDHKKMY

-1167 LDSRITALTPQER
+1167 LDARITALTPQER

-1192 CMEYHDRLHSVADQQ
+1192 CMEYHDCLHSVADQQ

-1225 VLAKIK
+1225 VLAKLK

>member
-1 MDTGRIKQ
+1 METGRIKQ

-20 GVMQRIRALGFDE
+20 GVMQRIKALGFDE
-33 QGHTPDV
+33 QGRTPDV

-66 LNEHIQKVGVKAVY
+66 LNDHIQKVGVKAVY
-80 EEAAYTWFNRMM
+80 EEAAYTWFNRLI
-92 AIRIIQKNDFIEP
+92 AIRIMQKNHFIEP
-105 VLSYDDPEIRVPHIV
+105 VLSYDNPEIRVPHIV
-120 SEARRGHLMCTLT
+120 SEARRGSIMCTLT
-133 TDEQNRLRTLLMDD
+133 DDEQNRLRNLLMDD
-147 TKTQEQFT
+147 TKTQEQFA

-171 FGGIAQYLELL
+171 FGGIAPYLELL

-204 TDDQFKSAELIGW
+204 TEEQFRSAELIGW

-296 TILNIANLEDLTL
+296 AILNIDNLEDLTL

-336 SRYYAVKNIFTKNLT
+336 SRYDAVKNIFTKNLT

-381 EIMPRVFDMPNV
+381 EIMPRVYDMPNV
-393 NRYTWRDLNG
+393 DRYTWRDLNG
-403 HVTCALQIQGA
+403 HMTCALQIEMR
-414 DEKTYKELDDC
+414 DENISKELDEA

-440 FEISD
+440 FDISN

-452 NCIEEQNK
+452 KCVEEQNK
-460 QHKFED
+460 QHKFEE

-484 YAALAMNPPY
+484 YACMAANPPY
-494 MGSINMNANLSDY
+494 MGNGNMNDGLRIYLSKNYPITKSDLFAVFMEMMLSSIKSKGRIGCITMESWMFLSSYEKFRFNLINNYYISSLTHFGWHIIGIAFGTVMAIFEKNNDNGR
-507 VKKEYS
+507 KGEYS
-513 EGKADL
+513 YLTINDIDKDKNVPYEFPKKDNGR
-519 MTVFM
+519 F
-524 LLAKSIVVPK
+524 SIV
-534 GVFGMINLP
+534 
-543 SWLFLST
+543 S
-550 FENLR
+550 
-555 KDFISNMHIDS
+555 
-566 LIHMGRGIFGIDW
+566 
-579 GSTAFIISKIRLQK
+579 QK
-593 EGVYFRLHKR
+593 
-603 NFQHIY
+603 
-609 YYHIEQLFLKSL
+609 
-621 NDHSF
+621 
-626 KYDFDKYR
+626 
-634 DDDGVSFDLSHSD
+634 
-647 HNGFK
+647 
-652 LCYSHVNQYN
+652 N

-668 CPIGYWMSDNFY
+668 RPIGYWVS
-680 SIFSNTKLG
+680 SKLLEIFSNEKLG
-689 DIVSIKQGLTTSDNN
+689 DVCPVKKGADTADNAY
-704 RFLRLWFEVDNEKVG
+704 FLRLWFEVSYSKLG
-719 YNFNNSLDAKK
+719 IYLPNSKIFTER
-730 SGKKW
+730 GFKW
-735 FPHNKGGIY
+735 APYNKGGGS
-744 RRWYGNLDYV
+744 RKWYGNNDVFVLW
-754 VNYENDGE
+754 ENNGFELEHSKGNLRSKHLYFKD
-762 EMKAFQSTLN
+762 AITWNALTSTAT
-772 QGWTARIKSR
+772 TARFSDYGAL
-782 EFYFHECLSWSMV
+782 FDSAGSSMFPDKEV
-795 SSGILGVRY
+795 I
-804 YPCGTISNIAGPSIF
+804 
-819 ASNNSLYYLGFL
+819 YYLLAFM
-831 NSVILRDCLEILN
+831 NSKCVDSLLRILN
-844 PTLNNN
+844 PTLNYGAGT
-850 VLDFNNVPIIINDSK
+850 VSSLPTKISVSDIINELVLNNIKTAKD
-865 IIDNAVDRNVSI
+865 
-877 SKEDWDA
+877 DWDA
-884 HETSWDFEEN
+884 HETSWNFETSPLLRCYDIDIEEEGETADLGVASDSLLVQYN
-894 EIVGYINKARDI
+894 HYIA
-906 PLECT
+906 EWEQC
-911 FKDKDGKFGSYSS
+911 
-924 DDRPSFYLESLY
+924 FYQ
-936 EEFKTKWTEKFIE
+936 
-949 LHTNEE
+949 LHKNEE

-964 YGLQDELTPDVPLDE
+964 YGLEDELTPDVPLDE
-979 ITILQQGEISIEN
+979 ITILQQGEISIDDN
-992 NQIVWH
+992 KIVWH
-998 PDVIMKQF
+998 PDVIMTQF

-1020 DKKGLCIAHSNPTA
+1020 DKKGLCIAHPNPTA

-1039 YDYHG
+1039 YYYNEG
-1044 ITFAIDDDG
+1044 SFEIDDDG
-1053 IIPLMSKGS
+1053 IIPLMAKDS

-1067 GVNRLTDFIKMVLG
+1067 CVNRFTDFVKLVFGEETLTD
-1081 ELTLTENMN
+1081 NMN
-1090 FLEEKLG
+1090 FLEEALG

-1102 YLMKDFWKDHKKMY
+1102 YLIKDFWKDHKKMY

-1159 YLRQELAG
+1159 YLRQELAS
-1167 LDSRITALTPQER
+1167 LDARVSSLTAQER
-1180 KQYQKLQKDLEE
+1180 KQYQKLQKDLDE

-1225 VLAKIK
+1225 VLAKLK

>member
-1 MDTGRIKQ
+1 METGKIKQ

-20 GVMQRIRALGFDE
+20 GVMQRIKALGFDE
-33 QGHTPDV
+33 QGRTPDV

-80 EEAAYTWFNRMM
+80 EEAAYTWFNRLI
-92 AIRIIQKNDFIEP
+92 AIRIMQKNHFIEP
-105 VLSYDDPEIRVPHIV
+105 VLSYDNPEIRVPHIV
-120 SEARRGHLMCTLT
+120 SEARRGSIMCALT
-133 TDEQNRLRTLLMDD
+133 DDEQNRLRNLLMDD
-147 TKTQEQFT
+147 TKTQEQFA

-171 FGGIAQYLELL
+171 FGGIAPYLELL

-204 TDDQFKSAELIGW
+204 TEEQFRSAELIGW

-237 RKAEA
+237 KKAEA

-296 TILNIANLEDLTL
+296 TILNIDNLEDLTL

-336 SRYYAVKNIFTKNLT
+336 SRYDAVKNIFTKNLT

-381 EIMPRVFDMPNV
+381 EIMPRVYDMPNV
-393 NRYTWRDLNG
+393 DRYTWRDLNG
-403 HVTCALQIQGA
+403 HMTCALQIQGA
-414 DEKTYKELDDC
+414 NEKTYKELDEC
-425 FTLME
+425 FILME

-440 FEISD
+440 FDISED
-445 ATREFII
+445 TREFII
-452 NCIEEQNK
+452 KCIEEQK
-460 QHKFED
+460 KMHKFED
-466 SFRDLF
+466 SFRDLL
-472 HGFNIILALTEK
+472 HGFNIILVLTEK

-494 MGSINMNANLSDY
+494 MGSSNMNVVLLDY
-507 VKKEYS
+507 VKKNFEK
-513 EGKADL
+513 EKADL
-519 MTVFM
+519 FSVFM
-524 LLAKSIVVPK
+524 AVAIERLMNK
-534 GVFGMINLP
+534 GKYGMINMH
-543 SWLFLST
+543 SWMFLSS
-550 FENLR
+550 FESLR
-555 KDFISNMHIDS
+555 HSLLDNYHIDS
-566 LIHMGRGIFGIDW
+566 LLHLGPHTFDELTGEVVQNV
-579 GSTAFIISKIRLQK
+579 AFVVNKFNHHY
-593 EGVYFRLHKR
+593 GGNYFRLVDGGDCAHK
-603 NFQHIY
+603 
-609 YYHIEQLFLKSL
+609 ESLFLNSHNLSKISYCEVSQD
-621 NDHSF
+621 NF
-626 KYDFDKYR
+626 K
-634 DDDGVSFDLSHSD
+634 
-647 HNGFK
+647 
-652 LCYSHVNQYN
+652 
-662 FEKIPG
+662 KIPG
-668 CPIGYWMSDNFY
+668 IPISYWISSKLY
-680 SIFSNTKLG
+680 EIFNNPILG
-689 DIVSIKQGLTTSDNN
+689 SVGDSKQGMATGDNA
-704 RFLRLWFEVDNEKVG
+704 RFLRLWFEVSYSNIKFDAASNDAAIESG
-719 YNFNNSLDAKK
+719 Y
-730 SGKKW
+730 KW
-735 FPHNKGGIY
+735 FPHNKGG
-744 RRWYGNLDYV
+744 RAKWYGDNDYIIAFNRE
-754 VNYENDGE
+754 NYDALLLMGNH
-762 EMKAFQSTLN
+762 LP
-772 QGWTARIKSR
+772 SR
-782 EFYFHECLSWSMV
+782 QLYFKPCISWSV
-795 SSGILGVRY
+795 ISSTRPTFRY
-804 YPCGTISNIAGPSIF
+804 IPDGYTFNMCGMSYFRGDKKELYESLAYVNSCLFNTI
-819 ASNNSLYYLGFL
+819 
-831 NSVILRDCLEILN
+831 
-844 PTLNNN
+844 
-850 VLDFNNVPIIINDSK
+850 VPIINPTINLSNGDFARIPYCK
-865 IIDNAVDRNVSI
+865 PCNDAVLLVEQNISI
-877 SKEDWDA
+877 SKQDWDA

-894 EIVGYINKARDI
+894 EIVGYINQTRDI

-911 FKDKDGKFGSYSS
+911 FTDKDGQFGSYSS
-924 DDRPSFYLESLY
+924 DNRPSFYLNSLY
-936 EEFKTKWTEKFIE
+936 EEFKTKWTEKFVE

-992 NQIVWH
+992 NDIIWH

-1006 ISYAIGCMMGRYRL
+1006 ISYSIGCMMGRYRL
-1020 DKKGLCIAHSNPTA
+1020 DKKGLCIAHPNPSA
-1034 EEIAP
+1034 DEIAP
-1039 YDYHG
+1039 YHYHEG
-1044 ITFAIDDDG
+1044 TFEIDDDG
-1053 IIPLMSKGS
+1053 IIPLMAKDS

-1067 GVNRLTDFIKMVLG
+1067 CVNRLTDFVKLVFG
-1081 ELTLTENMN
+1081 EETLTDNMN
-1090 FLEEKLG
+1090 YLEEALG

-1102 YLMKDFWKDHKKMY
+1102 YLIKDFWKDHKKMY

-1159 YLRQELAG
+1159 YLRQELAS
-1167 LDSRITALTPQER
+1167 LDARVSALTAQER
-1180 KQYQKLQKDLEE
+1180 KLYQKLQKDLDE
-1192 CMEYHDRLHSVADQQ
+1192 CMEYHDRLHVVADQQ

-1225 VLAKIK
+1225 ILAKIK

>member
-1 MDTGRIKQ
+1 
-9 FAIESRKILKE
+9 
-20 GVMQRIRALGFDE
+20 MQRIKALGFDE
-33 QGHTPDV
+33 QGRTPDV

-80 EEAAYTWFNRMM
+80 EEAAYTWFNRLI
-92 AIRIIQKNDFIEP
+92 AIRIMQKNHFIEP
-105 VLSYDDPEIRVPHIV
+105 VLSYDNPEIRVPHIV
-120 SEARRGHLMCTLT
+120 SEARRGSIMCSLT
-133 TDEQNRLRTLLMDD
+133 DDEQNRLRTLLMDD
-147 TKTQEQFT
+147 TKTQEQFA
-155 LLIIAYCREN
+155 LLVIAYCREN

-171 FGGIAQYLELL
+171 FGGIAPYLELL

-204 TDDQFKSAELIGW
+204 TEDQFRSAELIGW

-276 CPLKKDWKYLVEPTE
+276 CQLKKDWKYLVEPTE

-296 TILNIANLEDLTL
+296 AILNIDNLEDLTL

-336 SRYYAVKNIFTKNLT
+336 SRYDAVKNIFTKNLT

-381 EIMPRVFDMPNV
+381 EIMPRVYDMPNV
-393 NRYTWRDLNG
+393 DRYTWRDLNG
-403 HVTCALQIQGA
+403 HMACALNIEMR
-414 DEKTYKELDDC
+414 DENISKELDKAFD
-425 FTLME
+425 LMS

-440 FEISD
+440 FDISE

-452 NCIEEQNK
+452 KCVEEQNK

-484 YAALAMNPPY
+484 YSALAMNPPY
-494 MGSINMNANLSDY
+494 MGGGNMNEVLTNY
-507 VKKEYS
+507 VRMYYE

-519 MTVFM
+519 FSTFM
-524 LLAKSIVVPK
+524 LLAIERLADNGKY
-534 GVFGMINLP
+534 GMINMH
-543 SWLFLST
+543 SWMFLSS
-550 FENLR
+550 FEKLR
-555 KDFISNMHIDS
+555 RTLINNYHIDS
-566 LIHMGRGIFGIDW
+566 LLHLGPRTFDELSGEVVQNV
-579 GSTAFIISKIRLQK
+579 AFAVNKARIKESSKIDSGTYYRLVGGKNCADK
-593 EGVYFRLHKR
+593 ERLFLNAK
-603 NFQHIY
+603 NLDNIY
-609 YYHIEQLFLKSL
+609 YP
-621 NDHSF
+621 N
-626 KYDFDKYR
+626 
-634 DDDGVSFDLSHSD
+634 
-647 HNGFK
+647 
-652 LCYSHVNQYN
+652 VNQEN

-668 CPIGYWMSDNFY
+668 YPIGYWVSSGIVEAFAKDCFIKHGKGVKGLDSGNDN
-680 SIFSNTKLG
+680 L
-689 DIVSIKQGLTTSDNN
+689 
-704 RFLRLWFEVDNEKVG
+704 FLRFFWEIDNDKT
-719 YNFNNSLDAKK
+719 
-730 SGKKW
+730 GKW
-735 FPHNKGGIY
+735 VPYCKGGSF
-744 RRWYGNLDYV
+744 RRWYGN
-754 VNYENDGE
+754 NYYLINWPDVQNYNG
-762 EMKAFQSTLN
+762 AFVRN
-772 QGWTARIKSR
+772 QQLYFKEGFEWSR
-782 EFYFHECLSWSMV
+782 V
-795 SSGILGVRY
+795 SSANFGVRY
-804 YPCGTISNIAGPSIF
+804 VTNSIF
-819 ASNNSLYYLGFL
+819 GGASQMAFLNRGENIYYYLGL
-831 NSVILRDCLEILN
+831 YNTSIVDYLIKILN
-844 PTLNNN
+844 PTLITQAGDVNRIPIIGSN
-850 VLDFNNVPIIINDSK
+850 LEDFNDLVIE
-865 IIDNAVDRNVSI
+865 NVSI
-877 SKEDWDA
+877 ARNDWNS
-884 HETSWDFEEN
+884 HETSWDFEINPLLESN
-894 EIVGYINKARDI
+894 EIGIEEEGGVANLSSKSDSLEIQFTHYKAI
-906 PLECT
+906 WEQNY
-911 FKDKDGKFGSYSS
+911 KK
-924 DDRPSFYLESLY
+924 
-936 EEFKTKWTEKFIE
+936 
-949 LHTNEE
+949 LHENEE

-964 YGLQDELTPDVPLDE
+964 YGLEDELTPDVPLDE

-998 PDVIMKQF
+998 SDVIMKQF

-1020 DKKGLCIAHSNPTA
+1020 DKKGLCIAHPNPTA

-1039 YDYHG
+1039 YNYNEG
-1044 ITFAIDDDG
+1044 TFEIDDDG
-1053 IIPLMSKGS
+1053 IIPLMAKDT

-1067 GVNRLTDFIKMVLG
+1067 CVNRFTDFVKLVFGEETLTD
-1081 ELTLTENMN
+1081 NMN
-1090 FLEEKLG
+1090 FLEEALG

-1102 YLMKDFWKDHKKMY
+1102 YLVKDFWKDHKKMY

-1167 LDSRITALTPQER
+1167 LDARVSALTAQER
-1180 KQYQKLQKDLEE
+1180 KLYQKLQKDLDE
-1192 CMEYHDRLHSVADQQ
+1192 CMEYHDRLHVVADQQ

-1225 VLAKIK
+1225 VLAKLK

>member
-20 GVMQRIRALGFDE
+20 GVMQRIKALGFDE
-33 QGHTPDV
+33 QGQTPDV

-80 EEAAYTWFNRMM
+80 EEAAYTWFNRLI
-92 AIRIIQKNDFIEP
+92 AIRIMQKNDFIEP
-105 VLSYDDPEIRVPHIV
+105 VLSYDNPEIRVPHIV
-120 SEARRGHLMCTLT
+120 SEARRGHVMCALT
-133 TDEQNRLRTLLMDD
+133 DDEQNRLRALLMDD
-147 TKTQEQFT
+147 TKTQEQFA

-171 FGGIAQYLELL
+171 FGGIAPYIELL

-231 ASFKKG
+231 AKKG
-237 RKAEA
+237 KFVSDE
-242 EDIPAATQI
+242 IPAATQI

-296 TILNIANLEDLTL
+296 AILNIDNLEDLTL

-336 SRYYAVKNIFTKNLT
+336 SRYDAVKNIFTKNLT

-381 EIMPRVFDMPNV
+381 EIMPRVYDMPNV
-393 NRYTWRDLNG
+393 DRYTWRDLNE
-403 HVTCALQIQGA
+403 HMTCALQIQGA
-414 DEKTYKELDDC
+414 SEETYKELDEC

-440 FEISD
+440 FDISD

-452 NCIEEQNK
+452 KCVEEQNK
-460 QHKFED
+460 QHKFEE

-472 HGFNIILALTEK
+472 RGFNIILALTEK

-494 MGSINMNANLSDY
+494 MGFVNMNECLSNY
-507 VKKEYS
+507 VKDNYE
-513 EGKADL
+513 EGKTDL
-519 MTVFM
+519 FSTFM
-524 LLAKSIVVPK
+524 ILAIDRLNTK
-534 GVFGMINLP
+534 GKYGMINMT
-543 SWLFLST
+543 SWMFLYS
-550 FENLR
+550 FEKLR
-555 KDFISNMHIDS
+555 RSLLDNYHIDS
-566 LIHMGRGIFGIDW
+566 LLHLGPRTFDELSGEVVQNAAYVVSKAEGNGK
-579 GSTAFIISKIRLQK
+579 GS
-593 EGVYFRLHKR
+593 YFRLVDGK
-603 NFQHIY
+603 NCADK
-609 YYHIEQLFLKSL
+609 EQLFFEALNEHKSEFYFP
-621 NDHSF
+621 NVIQS
-626 KYDFDKYR
+626 
-634 DDDGVSFDLSHSD
+634 
-647 HNGFK
+647 
-652 LCYSHVNQYN
+652 N

-668 CPIGYWMSDNFY
+668 ILIGYWVSDTFISLFENP
-680 SIFSNTKLG
+680 SLG
-689 DIVSIKQGLTTSDNN
+689 TRLTTREGMATADND
-704 RFLRLWFEVDNEKVG
+704 RFLRLWPEISTKHFSKFDKT
-719 YNFNNSLDAKK
+719 SD
-730 SGKKW
+730 KW
-735 FPHNKGGIY
+735 YPYNKGGSY
-744 RRWYGNLDYV
+744 RKWYGNREYV
-754 VNYENDGE
+754 VDWANDGYDIKNNKDPQTGRIRSHNYNGE
-762 EMKAFQSTLN
+762 FAFM
-772 QGWTARIKSR
+772 
-782 EFYFHECLSWSMV
+782 ECITWSAI
-795 SSGILGVRY
+795 SSGSIGARY
-804 YPCGTISNIAGPSIF
+804 AEEGFLWDSKGACGFSASSLLYSLALINSEVSNHFLKLLSPK
-819 ASNNSLYYLGFL
+819 LGFQVGDIIQIPL
-831 NSVILRDCLEILN
+831 VLKNIDEIENLTKKN
-844 PTLNNN
+844 
-850 VLDFNNVPIIINDSK
+850 I
-865 IIDNAVDRNVSI
+865 RI
-877 SKEDWDA
+877 SKLDWDA
-884 HETSWDFEEN
+884 HETSWNFEEN
-894 EIVGYINKARDI
+894 EIVGYINEARDI

-911 FKDKDGKFGSYSS
+911 FTDKDGNLGSYSS
-924 DDRPSFYLESLY
+924 DARPSFYLESLY
-936 EEFKTKWTEKFIE
+936 EEFKTKWTERFVE

-992 NQIVWH
+992 NDIVWH
-998 PDVIMKQF
+998 SDVVMKHF

-1020 DKKGLCIAHSNPTA
+1020 DKKGLCIAHPNPTA

-1039 YDYHG
+1039 YEYHG
-1044 ITFAIDDDG
+1044 FTFEIDDDG
-1053 IIPLMSKGS
+1053 IIPLMTKDS

-1067 GVNRLTDFIKMVLG
+1067 GVNRLTDFIKMVVG

-1090 FLEEKLG
+1090 FLEEALG

-1102 YLMKDFWKDHKKMY
+1102 YLVKDFWKDHKKMY

-1167 LDSRITALTPQER
+1167 LDNRITALTPQER
-1180 KQYQKLQKDLEE
+1180 KQYQKLDKDLAE

-1225 VLAKIK
+1225 VLAKLK

>member
-1 MDTGRIKQ
+1 METGKIKQ

-20 GVMQRIRALGFDE
+20 GVMQRIKALGFDE
-33 QGHTPDV
+33 QGCTPDV

-80 EEAAYTWFNRMM
+80 EEAAYTWFNRLI
-92 AIRIIQKNDFIEP
+92 AIRIMQKNHFIEP
-105 VLSYDDPEIRVPHIV
+105 VLSYDNPEIRVPHIV
-120 SEARRGHLMCTLT
+120 SEARRGSIMCTLSD
-133 TDEQNRLRTLLMDD
+133 DEQNRLRSLLMDD
-147 TKTQEQFT
+147 TKTQEQFA
-155 LLIIAYCREN
+155 LLIVAYCREN

-171 FGGIAQYLELL
+171 FGGIAPYLELL

-204 TDDQFKSAELIGW
+204 TEEQFRSAELIGW

-237 RKAEA
+237 KKAEA

-262 QNTVGRIYLDNNPY
+262 QNTVGRIYLDNNPH

-291 KTPKE
+291 KTPKDA
-296 TILNIANLEDLTL
+296 ILNIDNLEDLTL

-336 SRYYAVKNIFTKNLT
+336 SRYDAVKKIFTKNLT

-363 TFALLL
+363 IFALLL

-381 EIMPRVFDMPNV
+381 EIMPRVYDMPNV
-393 NRYTWRDLNG
+393 DRYTWRDLGG
-403 HVTCALQIQGA
+403 HMTCALQIEMRG
-414 DEKTYKELDDC
+414 EKIDKELDEAFD
-425 FTLME
+425 LMS

-440 FEISD
+440 FEISET
-445 ATREFII
+445 TREFII
-452 NCIEEQNK
+452 KCIEEQNK

-484 YAALAMNPPY
+484 YATLAMNPPY
-494 MGSINMNANLSDY
+494 MGASNMNNVLSNY
-507 VKKEYS
+507 VKKNYED
-513 EGKADL
+513 GKADL

-524 LLAKSIVVPK
+524 VLAEDIIVRNGK
-534 GVFGMINLP
+534 FGMINLP
-543 SWLFLST
+543 SWLFIST
-550 FENLR
+550 FEKLR
-555 KDFISNMHIDS
+555 KKLISNMQIDS

-579 GSTAFIISKIRLQK
+579 GSTAFIISNFESQK
-593 EGVYFRLHKR
+593 DGIYFRLHKR

-634 DDDGVSFDLSHSD
+634 DDDGVSFNLSSSD
-647 HNGFK
+647 TNGFQ
-652 LCYSHVNQYN
+652 LCYPHVNQYD

-668 CPIGYWMSDNFY
+668 CPIGYWVGDNVKQAFNNKKLSDY
-680 SIFSNTKLG
+680 GSASKGIITG
-689 DIVSIKQGLTTSDNN
+689 DNN
-704 RFLRLWFEVDNEKVG
+704 RFLRMWHEVIDQNINFYATNYSDSENER
-719 YNFNNSLDAKK
+719 Y
-730 SGKKW
+730 KW
-735 FPHNKGGIY
+735 YPCRKGGIMRKWFGNNTFVINWKNNGY
-744 RRWYGNLDYV
+744 EVIECAKDEGRNCQDYANKYKFIPSISWTSISVGIPSFRYGN
-754 VNYENDGE
+754 NDVAESAG
-762 EMKAFQSTLN
+762 MSYFLKDSSFL
-772 QGWTARIKSR
+772 
-782 EFYFHECLSWSMV
+782 FY
-795 SSGILGVRY
+795 
-804 YPCGTISNIAGPSIF
+804 TI
-819 ASNNSLYYLGFL
+819 GFL
-831 NSVILRDCLEILN
+831 NSKVTNFILQILN
-844 PTLNNN
+844 PTVNYTAGSIENLP
-850 VLDFNNVPIIINDSK
+850 L
-865 IIDNAVDRNVSI
+865 IIDKTLIDIVNKI
-877 SKEDWDA
+877 SKSSIDISIHDWDA
-884 HETSWDFEEN
+884 HETSWNFETSPLLRCYDIDVEEEGETADLGVASDSLQAQYN
-894 EIVGYINKARDI
+894 HYIG
-906 PLECT
+906 EWEQ
-911 FKDKDGKFGSYSS
+911 Y
-924 DDRPSFYLESLY
+924 FYQ
-936 EEFKTKWTEKFIE
+936 
-949 LHTNEE
+949 LHKNEE

-1020 DKKGLCIAHSNPTA
+1020 DKKGLCIAHPNPTA

-1039 YDYHG
+1039 YYYNEG
-1044 ITFAIDDDG
+1044 SFEIDDDG
-1053 IIPLMSKGS
+1053 IIPLMAKDS

-1067 GVNRLTDFIKMVLG
+1067 CVNRFTDFVKLVFGEETLTD
-1081 ELTLTENMN
+1081 NMN
-1090 FLEEKLG
+1090 FLEEALG

-1102 YLMKDFWKDHKKMY
+1102 YLIKDFWKDHKKMY

-1159 YLRQELAG
+1159 YLRQELAS
-1167 LDSRITALTPQER
+1167 LDARVSALTAQER
-1180 KQYQKLQKDLEE
+1180 KLYQKLQKDLDE
-1192 CMEYHDRLHSVADQQ
+1192 CMEYHDRLHVVADQQ

-1225 VLAKIK
+1225 VLAKLK

>member
-20 GVMQRIRALGFDE
+20 GVMQRIKALGFDE
-33 QGHTPDV
+33 QGRTPDV

-80 EEAAYTWFNRMM
+80 EEAAYTWFNRLI
-92 AIRIIQKNDFIEP
+92 AIRIMQKNHFIEP
-105 VLSYDDPEIRVPHIV
+105 VLSFDNPEIRVPHIV
-120 SEARRGHLMCTLT
+120 SEARRGSIMCALT
-133 TDEQNRLRTLLMDD
+133 DDEQNRLRNLLMDD
-147 TKTQEQFT
+147 TKTQEQFA

-171 FGGIAQYLELL
+171 FGGIAPYLELL

-204 TDDQFKSAELIGW
+204 TDEQFQSAELIGW

-296 TILNIANLEDLTL
+296 AILNIDNLEDLTL

-336 SRYYAVKNIFTKNLT
+336 SRYDAVKNIFTKNLT

-403 HVTCALQIQGA
+403 HMTCALQIEGPNK
-414 DEKTYKELDDC
+414 ETFEELDEC

-430 QAQNLGSIMK
+430 KAQNLGSIMK
-440 FEISD
+440 FDITD
-445 ATREFII
+445 TTRVFIKK
-452 NCIEEQNK
+452 CIEEQNR

-466 SFRDLF
+466 QFANLF
-472 HGFNIILALTEK
+472 HGFYIILALTEK

-494 MGSINMNANLSDY
+494 MGSNNMNSLLSNY
-507 VKKEYS
+507 AKKEY
-513 EGKADL
+513 EIGKADL
-519 MTVFM
+519 YSIFM
-524 LLAKSIVVPK
+524 LISINRLQDNGK
-534 GVFGMINLP
+534 YGMINMHAWMYLT
-543 SWLFLST
+543 SFEKLRRHIINNEQI
-550 FENLR
+550 ENLLHLGPR
-555 KDFISNMHIDS
+555 TFDELSGEVVQNSAFVISN
-566 LIHMGRGIFGIDW
+566 
-579 GSTAFIISKIRLQK
+579 IIPYASS
-593 EGVYFRLHKR
+593 EFFRLIDGNNCSEKER
-603 NFQHIY
+603 
-609 YYHIEQLFLKSL
+609 LFTELQ
-621 NDHSF
+621 
-626 KYDFDKYR
+626 
-634 DDDGVSFDLSHSD
+634 SD
-647 HNGFK
+647 I
-652 LCYSHVNQYN
+652 CYATINQKD

-668 CPIGYWMSDNFY
+668 CPIGYWATAKDILLFEDMP
-680 SIFSNTKLG
+680 SISSKADF
-689 DIVSIKQGLTTSDNN
+689 KQGLTTTDNN
-704 RFLRLWFEVDNEKVG
+704 KYVRNWFEVARKSIG
-719 YNFNNSLDAKK
+719 FNIKNREDAKK
-730 SGKKW
+730 SLFKW
-735 FPHNKGGIY
+735 FPFNKGGSF
-744 RRWYGNLDYV
+744 RRWYGNLDLV
-754 VNYENDGE
+754 VNFQNDGYE
-762 EMKAFQSTLN
+762 IKEDVKKKYPYLN
-772 QGWTARIKSR
+772 GNTDFVVKNQQY
-782 EFYFHECLSWSMV
+782 YFKKGYTWSAL
-795 SSGILGVRY
+795 SSGKISFRYFDDGVICADKGQGVY
-804 YPCGTISNIAGPSIF
+804 CDDNF
-819 ASNNSLYYLGFL
+819 KYLGGLLNSSIAQLFL
-831 NSVILRDCLEILN
+831 NILS
-844 PTLNNN
+844 PTLDYNAGY
-850 VLDFNNVPIIINDSK
+850 VSKVPYIEIIRETIDDYVNDC
-865 IIDNAVDRNVSI
+865 ISI
-877 SKEDWDA
+877 SKQDWDT
-884 HETSWDFEEN
+884 HETSWDFEANPLLYCNDVEIEEEGEIVDLGVALGSLQVQYDHYKAEWEQNFKKLHEN
-894 EIVGYINKARDI
+894 EEV
-906 PLECT
+906 
-911 FKDKDGKFGSYSS
+911 
-924 DDRPSFYLESLY
+924 
-936 EEFKTKWTEKFIE
+936 
-949 LHTNEE
+949 
-955 ELNRQFIEI
+955 LNRQFIEI

-998 PDVIMKQF
+998 PDVIMKQL

-1020 DKKGLCIAHSNPTA
+1020 DKKGLCIAHPNPS
-1034 EEIAP
+1034 EEEYAP
-1039 YDYHG
+1039 YEYHG
-1044 ITFAIDDDG
+1044 YTFSIDDDG
-1053 IIPLMSKGS
+1053 IIPLMPKDS

-1067 GVNRLTDFIKMVLG
+1067 CVNRFTDFVKLVFGEETLTD
-1081 ELTLTENMN
+1081 NMN
-1090 FLEEKLG
+1090 FLEEALG

-1102 YLMKDFWKDHKKMY
+1102 YLIKDFWKDHKKMY

-1159 YLRQELAG
+1159 YLRQELAS
-1167 LDSRITALTPQER
+1167 LDARVSALTAQER
-1180 KQYQKLQKDLEE
+1180 KQYQKLQKDLDE
-1192 CMEYHDRLHSVADQQ
+1192 CMEYHDRLHVVADQQ

-1225 VLAKIK
+1225 VLAKLK

>member
-1 MDTGRIKQ
+1 METGRIKQ

-80 EEAAYTWFNRMM
+80 EEAAYTWFNRLI
-92 AIRIIQKNDFIEP
+92 AIRIMQKNDFIEP
-105 VLSYDDPEIRVPHIV
+105 VLSYDNPEIRVPHIV
-120 SEARRGHLMCTLT
+120 SEARRGHLMCSLT

-147 TKTQEQFT
+147 TKTQEQFA

-171 FGGIAQYLELL
+171 FGGIAPYLELL

-190 NRFIDLLNNTNEYI
+190 NRFIDLLNNTNDYI
-204 TDDQFKSAELIGW
+204 SDDQFKSSELIGW

-231 ASFKKG
+231 ASFKNG

-262 QNTVGRIYLDNNPY
+262 QNSVGRIYLDNNPY
-276 CPLKKDWKYLVEPTE
+276 CPLKKEWKYLVEPTE

-296 TILNIANLEDLTL
+296 AILNIDNLEDLTL

-336 SRYYAVKNIFTKNLT
+336 SRYDAVKNIFTKNLT

-363 TFALLL
+363 TFAMLL

-381 EIMPRVFDMPNV
+381 DILPRVYDMPNV
-393 NRYTWRDLNG
+393 DRYTWRDLNG
-403 HVTCALQIQGA
+403 HMTCALQIQGA
-414 DEKTYKELDDC
+414 NEKTYRELDEC

-430 QAQNLGSIMK
+430 QAQNLGSIMI
-440 FEISD
+440 FDISD
-445 ATREFII
+445 DTRDFII
-452 NCIEEQNK
+452 KCVEEQKK
-460 QHKFED
+460 QHRFEN

-494 MGSINMNANLSDY
+494 MGSGNMNTALSEY
-507 VKKEYS
+507 VKKNYEA
-513 EGKADL
+513 GKTDL

-524 LLAKSIVVPK
+524 MKASSSTINK
-534 GVFGMINLP
+534 GMWSMINLP
-543 SWLFLST
+543 SWMFLSS
-550 FENLR
+550 FYDLR
-555 KDFISNMHIDS
+555 ERLLNNESINS
-566 LIHMGRGIFGIDW
+566 LIHLGRGIFGSDFGSVTFCIKKCVVNQKGYYRRLFDKHVQVRSID
-579 GSTAFIISKIRLQK
+579 TIQK
-593 EGVYFRLHKR
+593 LFFEKNYGVYYR
-603 NFQHIY
+603 NQDI
-609 YYHIEQLFLKSL
+609 
-621 NDHSF
+621 F
-626 KYDFDKYR
+626 KI
-634 DDDGVSFDLSHSD
+634 
-647 HNGFK
+647 
-652 LCYSHVNQYN
+652 
-662 FEKIPG
+662 IPG
-668 CPIGYWMSDNFY
+668 LPIGYWVSDTT
-680 SIFSNTKLG
+680 IKLLSENEKVG
-689 DIVSIKQGLTTSDNN
+689 EKTETKQGCATGDNN
-704 RFLRLWFEVDNEKVG
+704 RFLRIWHEVSKIKIGYGYEK
-719 YNFNNSLDAKK
+719 LADALN

-735 FPHNKGGIY
+735 FPINKGGEF
-744 RRWYGNLDYV
+744 RRWYGNQDYIIAFDKE
-754 VNYENDGE
+754 NYEALSNMGNHLPSRQYYFKE
-762 EMKAFQSTLN
+762 NIAWNML
-772 QGWTARIKSR
+772 TAGSISFR
-782 EFYFHECLSWSMV
+782 YFPKGFVFNNAANACF
-795 SSGILGVRY
+795 
-804 YPCGTISNIAGPSIF
+804 TSNIESVLGLF
-819 ASNNSLYYLGFL
+819 NSKYIAYLA
-831 NSVILRDCLEILN
+831 NVLN
-844 PTLNNN
+844 PTVNLSNGVVNNLPYITVEKEQYKAMVRKN
-850 VLDFNNVPIIINDSK
+850 I
-865 IIDNAVDRNVSI
+865 SI
-877 SKEDWDA
+877 CKNDWDA
-884 HETSWDFEEN
+884 HETSWDFETNPLLEWSRA
-894 EIVGYINKARDI
+894 EIEEEGEIADLSTK
-906 PLECT
+906 
-911 FKDKDGKFGSYSS
+911 S
-924 DDRPSFYLESLY
+924 DYLENQVKHY
-936 EEFKTKWTEKFIE
+936 KAIWEQNFKQ
-949 LHTNEE
+949 LHENEE

-979 ITILQQGEISIEN
+979 ITILQQGEFSIEN
-992 NQIVWH
+992 NKIVWH

-1020 DKKGLCIAHSNPTA
+1020 DKKGLCIAHPNPSA

-1039 YDYHG
+1039 YHYNEG
-1044 ITFAIDDDG
+1044 TFEIDDDG
-1053 IIPLMSKGS
+1053 IIPLMAKDS

-1067 GVNRLTDFIKMVLG
+1067 GVNRLTDFIKLVFG
-1081 ELTLTENMN
+1081 VETLTDNMN
-1090 FLEEKLG
+1090 FLEEQLG

-1102 YLMKDFWKDHKKMY
+1102 YLIKDFWKDHKKMY

-1139 RMNKYTVENIRNK
+1139 RMNKYTAENIRNK

-1159 YLRQELAG
+1159 YLRQELVG

-1180 KQYQKLQKDLEE
+1180 KQYQKLQKDLDE

-1225 VLAKIK
+1225 VLAKLK

>member
-20 GVMQRIRALGFDE
+20 GVMQRIKALGFDE

-66 LNEHIQKVGVKAVY
+66 LNEHIQKVGVKSVY
-80 EEAAYTWFNRMM
+80 EEAAYTWFNRLV
-92 AIRIIQKNDFIEP
+92 AIRIMQKNDFIEP
-105 VLSYDDPEIRVPHIV
+105 VLSYDNPEIRVPHIV
-120 SEARRGHLMCTLT
+120 SEARRGHIMCSLT
-133 TDEQNRLRTLLMDD
+133 TDEQNRLRNLLMDD
-147 TKTQEQFT
+147 TKTQEQFA
-155 LLIIAYCREN
+155 LLIIAYCHEN

-171 FGGIAQYLELL
+171 FGGIAPYLELL

-204 TDDQFKSAELIGW
+204 TDEQFRSAELIGW

-231 ASFKKG
+231 ASFKNG

-296 TILNIANLEDLTL
+296 AILNIDNLEDLTL

-336 SRYYAVKNIFTKNLT
+336 SRYDAVKNIFTKNLT

-381 EIMPRVFDMPNV
+381 EIMPRVYDMPNV

-403 HVTCALQIQGA
+403 HMTCALQIEGA
-414 DEKTYKELDDC
+414 SEETYKELDEA

-440 FEISD
+440 FEISE
-445 ATREFII
+445 ATREFILK
-452 NCIEEQNK
+452 CLEEQNK
-460 QHKFED
+460 QHKFEE
-466 SFRDLF
+466 SFRDIF
-472 HGFNIILALTEK
+472 HGFNIILALTEN

-494 MGSINMNANLSDY
+494 MGASNMNDAL
-507 VKKEYS
+507 KKYLESYYQ
-513 EGKADL
+513 EGKSDL
-519 MTVFM
+519 MTAFM
-524 LLAKSIVVPK
+524 MKAKNTNMPNGIWA
-534 GVFGMINLP
+534 MINLP
-543 SWLFLST
+543 SWM
-550 FENLR
+550 
-555 KDFISNMHIDS
+555 FISSYESLRQSILNTQHILS
-566 LIHMGRGIFGIDW
+566 LINNGRGIFGSDF
-579 GSTAFIISKIRLQK
+579 GSVLFVIRNCSYKAQ
-593 EGVYFRLHKR
+593 GYFRKLYKKHVQVRSVEKI
-603 NFQHIY
+603 QL
-609 YYHIEQLFLKSL
+609 LFL
-621 NDHSF
+621 DDSF
-626 KYDFDKYR
+626 GKYYTYQDY
-634 DDDGVSFDLSHSD
+634 
-647 HNGFK
+647 FK
-652 LCYSHVNQYN
+652 
-662 FEKIPG
+662 EIPG
-668 CPIGYWMSDNFY
+668 QTFGFWASKKTIDLYKGEQVKDVAMFKRGIG
-680 SIFSNTKLG
+680 TG
-689 DIVSIKQGLTTSDNN
+689 DNN
-704 RFLRLWFEVDNEKVG
+704 RFLRFWTEISKNKFDIFSDGEHV
-719 YNFNNSLDAKK
+719 
-730 SGKKW
+730 KKW
-735 FPHNKGGIY
+735 QKFNKGGDY
-744 RRWYGNLDYV
+744 RKWFGNRDYV
-754 VNYENDGE
+754 INWENNGFEICNHYLPNGKLASRPQNLQYNYLLNISYSSLTIGKPSFRSYRDFLNDQAGNYFIVND
-762 EMKAFQSTLN
+762 
-772 QGWTARIKSR
+772 
-782 EFYFHECLSWSMV
+782 
-795 SSGILGVRY
+795 
-804 YPCGTISNIAGPSIF
+804 
-819 ASNNSLYYLGFL
+819 NNNYYYLLGLL
-831 NSVILRDCLEILN
+831 NSCVLEYFKEIK
-844 PTLNNN
+844 NNTVN
-850 VLDFNNVPIIINDSK
+850 ITAEDLSTIPFLEGNYND
-865 IIDNAVDRNVSI
+865 VDERVQNCIHI
-877 SKEDWDA
+877 SQEDWDS
-884 HETSWDFEEN
+884 HETSWDFDSNPLLELSGTEIEEEG
-894 EIVGYINKARDI
+894 EIVDLSTKSDLLELQVKQYKAI
-906 PLECT
+906 WEQN
-911 FKDKDGKFGSYSS
+911 
-924 DDRPSFYLESLY
+924 FYQ
-936 EEFKTKWTEKFIE
+936 
-949 LHTNEE
+949 LHKNEE

-979 ITILQQGEISIEN
+979 ITILQQGEISIEDKK
-992 NQIVWH
+992 IVWH
-998 PDVIMKQF
+998 SDVIMKQF

-1020 DKKGLCIAHSNPTA
+1020 DKKGLCIAHPNPSA

-1039 YDYHG
+1039 YYYNEG
-1044 ITFAIDDDG
+1044 TFDIDDDG
-1053 IIPLMSKGS
+1053 IIPLMSKDS

-1067 GVNRLTDFIKMVLG
+1067 GVNRLTDFVKLVFG
-1081 ELTLTENMN
+1081 EDNLTENMN
-1090 FLEEKLG
+1090 FLEEQLG
-1097 KSVEQ
+1097 KSLEQ
-1102 YLMKDFWKDHKKMY
+1102 YLVKDFWKDHKKMY

-1167 LDSRITALTPQER
+1167 LDARITALTSQER

-1225 VLAKIK
+1225 VLAKLK

>member
-1 MDTGRIKQ
+1 
-9 FAIESRKILKE
+9 
-20 GVMQRIRALGFDE
+20 MQRIRALGFDE

-80 EEAAYTWFNRMM
+80 EESAYTWFNRLI
-92 AIRIIQKNDFIEP
+92 AIRIMQKNDFIEP
-105 VLSYDDPEIRVPHIV
+105 VLSYDNPEIRVPHIV
-120 SEARRGHLMCTLT
+120 SEARRGHYLCNLT
-133 TDEQNRLRTLLMDD
+133 PDEQNRLRNLLMDD

-171 FGGIAQYLELL
+171 FGGIAPYLELL

-231 ASFKKG
+231 AGFKKG
-237 RKAEA
+237 NKAEA

-296 TILNIANLEDLTL
+296 AILNIDNLEDLTL

-336 SRYYAVKNIFTKNLT
+336 SRYDAVKNIFTKNLT

-369 KAAQIDPKFLDG
+369 KAAQIDPKFLDCD
-381 EIMPRVFDMPNV
+381 IMPRVYDMPNV
-393 NRYTWRDLNG
+393 DRYTWRDLNG
-403 HVTCALQIQGA
+403 HMTCALQIEGA
-414 DEKTYKELDDC
+414 SEDTYKELDEC

-440 FEISD
+440 FDISE

-452 NCIEEQNK
+452 KCINEQSK
-460 QHKFED
+460 QHKFEE

-472 HGFNIILALTEK
+472 HGFNIILALTEN

-494 MGSINMNANLSDY
+494 MGGGNMNNVLSDY
-507 VKKEYS
+507 VKRNYE

-519 MTVFM
+519 FSTFM
-524 LLAKSIVVPK
+524 ILAIDRLAEQGKY
-534 GVFGMINLP
+534 GMINMH
-543 SWLFLST
+543 SWMFLSS
-550 FENLR
+550 FEKLR
-555 KDFISNMHIDS
+555 HLILNNYRIDS
-566 LIHMGRGIFGIDW
+566 LLHLGPRTFDELSGEVVQNAVFVVSNVKLHGFGTYYRLVDGRNCVD
-579 GSTAFIISKIRLQK
+579 K
-593 EGVYFRLHKR
+593 ESMFLNAKELPK
-603 NFQHIY
+603 IY
-609 YYHIEQLFLKSL
+609 YPNIDQE
-621 NDHSF
+621 NF
-626 KYDFDKYR
+626 KK
-634 DDDGVSFDLSHSD
+634 V
-647 HNGFK
+647 
-652 LCYSHVNQYN
+652 
-662 FEKIPG
+662 PG
-668 CPIGYWMSDNFY
+668 YLLGYWVSDPMMKNFLNGETLSSY
-680 SIFSNTKLG
+680 VNASVGIQTGDNTL
-689 DIVSIKQGLTTSDNN
+689 
-704 RFLRLWFEVDNEKVG
+704 FMRLWWEID
-719 YNFNNSLDAKK
+719 YNNMKKDATSVKDSYQSLR
-730 SGKKW
+730 W
-735 FPHNKGGIY
+735 FPFNKGGSF
-744 RRWYGNLDYV
+744 RKWYGNNEYV
-754 VNYENDGE
+754 VDWRNDGE
-762 EMKAFQSTLN
+762 NIKRNSALTGHHYQQYDDSLKFKTMITWS
-772 QGWTARIKSR
+772 RIATNVTSFRVKSN
-782 EFYFHECLSWSMV
+782 FLSDM
-795 SSGILGVRY
+795 SG
-804 YPCGTISNIAGPSIF
+804 F
-819 ASNNSLYYLGFL
+819 SLYPIENKNTFFLTGFL
-831 NSVILRDCLEILN
+831 NSVVAKEYLKILA
-844 PTLNNN
+844 PTLNFM
-850 VLDFNNVPIIINDSK
+850 VGPVISLPIIKVSDKESFVEKNI
-865 IIDNAVDRNVSI
+865 SI
-877 SKEDWDA
+877 SKLDWDS

-894 EIVGYINKARDI
+894 EIVGYINEDREK

-911 FKDKDGKFGSYSS
+911 FIDRDGKLGSYSS
-924 DDRPSFYLESLY
+924 DDRPSFYLDSLY
-936 EEFKTKWTEKFIE
+936 DEFKTKWTEKFID

-964 YGLQDELTPDVPLDE
+964 YGLEDELKPDVPPEE
-979 ITILQQGEISIEN
+979 ITILQQGEISIEDSK
-992 NQIVWH
+992 IVWH
-998 PDVIMKQF
+998 PDVVMKQF

-1020 DKKGLCIAHSNPTA
+1020 DKKGLCIAHPNPTA

-1039 YDYHG
+1039 YEYHG
-1044 ITFAIDDDG
+1044 FTFEIDDDG
-1053 IIPLMSKGS
+1053 IIPLMTKDS

-1067 GVNRLTDFIKMVLG
+1067 GVNRLTDFIKMVVG

-1090 FLEEKLG
+1090 FLEEALG

-1102 YLMKDFWKDHKKMY
+1102 YLVKDFWKDHKKMY

-1159 YLRQELAG
+1159 YLRQELAD
-1167 LDSRITALTPQER
+1167 LDNRITALTPQER

-1192 CMEYHDRLHSVADQQ
+1192 CMEYHDRLHMVADQQ

-1225 VLAKIK
+1225 VLAKLK